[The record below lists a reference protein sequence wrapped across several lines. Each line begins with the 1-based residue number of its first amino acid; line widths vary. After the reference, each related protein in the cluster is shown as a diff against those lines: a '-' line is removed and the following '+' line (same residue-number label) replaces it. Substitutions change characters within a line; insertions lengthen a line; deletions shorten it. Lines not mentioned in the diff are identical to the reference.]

1 MEHKWLRKI
10 TALLLTLALSVQLA
24 SPAFAAVVQEE
35 NGNFS
40 IVDAN
45 GNVIDSKSQKEWEEA
60 YPYGVFAF
68 KETQV
73 NLKEGS
79 ADGQEKGTLTLYRL
93 GGTEGRAE
101 ALVTLIPAAA
111 QIEEGR
117 MTYANAAG
125 TKDYQVTVENP
136 WPCAQYQALG
146 GAGEIIRPGGVI
158 TTVTETTELPEED
171 PVVKDETPVE
181 DVTPAG
187 DDTSDEDATPAG
199 DDTSAE
205 DATPAGDDTSTE
217 DQTPDGDD
225 TSTEDQTPAEDEES
239 AEDVEQLA
247 ASLLL
252 NDSLTTQT
260 LVAPVK
266 DAESYQWQMQI
277 KFHNSYVQ
285 RWSDIDG
292 ADAAEM
298 VMSPELLKAVM
309 GDTYTYDFRCFYEVN
324 GVKYCSESWQ
334 GEAYEPEV
342 EDIPPVMPEDFVDD
356 HTRTDTTIAFDGG
369 EYDCYSF
376 LVVFAD
382 GEWEKEITFEALDD
396 DLHECGEVVNAVVM
410 ESRGAEVYSNA
421 CTASIAIED
430 DEPEIPSAMG
440 FAETEIWADKSAG
453 TVRILL
459 TRESEGLQY
468 VTGVDYE
475 TENGTAVAGADYAA
489 ANGTAL
495 FPSDLDHTY
504 IEIDLVNDGV
514 ALTREDSGLSFTVK
528 LTAAKGGGGSTLL
541 EGQDIVTVHLY
552 NSAEGTGETNL
563 ATALYSPD
571 EEDLTGAVE
580 DTSAIVPAG
589 GSVTASV
596 VKPGENVQ
604 GEYIAD
610 GAGDSGISTYTYTY
624 PGALTFRDAH
634 GGSYWT
640 DNAALASEDVSGF
653 SGAKIPSE
661 SDDLEGYVANAKSKW
676 SGGYRYGSTGWALAT
691 ERGGDM
697 KMTVQD
703 MYDRYSSVTV
713 NTYTRSERSAKG
725 WYGANDWS
733 NALFSTSGE
742 NGFIEIHS
750 NPGAN
755 TWEFHANTLS
765 SSSADQLW
773 FLQHYTGSKPKGDAR
788 CTIQLR
794 NGYMTRRT
802 IKAPIV
808 RIHTADDD
816 YLQANA
822 ASLHEAIKPEISLIA
837 GKGGTTAD
845 GSRLY
850 NNSQVKVTR
859 GDNASAYTF
868 ATQANGE
875 LSSKSLFFGPEDA
888 ASSYPKATANVPT
901 SGSGTLT
908 LMMPGSSAA
917 GKQGYINVVMDREQT
932 LSLEIAPSVPRLS
945 QEDSTTIDPEQIEG
959 TWNNLWEKSARNGG
973 VTYTYREVNW
983 DFSDGKDGFSDEKT
997 GTLAKDVFSGN
1008 SSLYQIGTKLKNVR
1022 SINFH
1027 LDADDVILVNGIA
1040 YAGNKDIPIPAN
1052 QYLNNNITFYYYDAD
1067 YVTSENTMLATISR
1081 IERYIDLNDDGV
1093 VNGTINPATGEFV
1106 PADNEYAWSE
1116 STNTGTYYVLP
1127 SLTDSDYSISEL
1139 APRLGADGKYHQI
1152 VLKVYYTM
1160 LPRSLVVPAGA
1171 SSTDTAEVIPAFV
1184 TAVTSAAYRSSMSD
1198 EQLGYRYINHRNTGS
1213 GKLMYEA
1220 KASAISTVDIPL
1232 GGDFNPAAITDETI
1246 TWNPDWKG
1254 NPYPGTA
1261 FTDPQ
1266 PVYLDGTALGDHYAV
1281 GQVASDGRLTGDG
1294 KEKVANYLSSMQE
1307 NDTFTLCVRETPKSV
1322 TYGLRSAPE
1331 QYLAGVES
1339 SRLAE
1344 ASTYPS
1350 SVGVRNLSDPNS
1362 DHKDASF
1369 DSSSANSPMSE
1380 YNMGGEINL
1389 PELELGIT
1397 DFVSIS
1403 TNGLEMAISVGVNIF
1418 NVGMENDFAHQEDHS
1433 FGPAETNAFKD
1444 ANEDAIDGF
1453 KNAWN
1458 SLFGE
1463 RNNNTGHHVGGYY
1476 DAMSEALD
1484 KLWAAGDS
1492 DSGGGDDFNG
1502 KIVSKGFEVGL
1513 AMNLTLLLKWDP
1525 IENRFFFNQLMVVFA
1540 AELEFSYTVYL
1551 TPCPIFYCCVTVGF
1565 GIEIATGLE
1574 ASRIKVMGQ
1583 NVNLTDKVSGFD
1595 SAWAYYEDQEHM
1607 GYDEL
1612 DEPEENDF
1620 LVGKPGDSFTFT
1632 TKEKAVDVHFSG
1644 TLYVEAVGDQPEG
1657 FSPGTIRSAG
1667 DEAVTVKLAK
1677 KVDGKDNSKAY
1688 TLKFTVVND
1697 DKTRSYNTANGEYKP
1712 LGTGY
1717 AIVDRIVEID
1727 RQTSDVYF
1735 AGISFSPEASLEI
1748 AVGMGIE
1755 MLKIELFINIS
1766 VGCSFAVLAHDSAD
1780 YAGEDAENNKFV
1792 FNEFSMAAGVG
1803 FRVVALLFSFEF
1815 NAIQF
1820 SITYDR
1826 ETKYDEDT
1834 NKKNGWNFMWYAANR
1849 QIKSYD
1855 LRGGGDDDILK
1866 VNIILPGE
1874 LYRDEAIFTPEDNMD
1889 SGITPF
1895 AFNPSD
1901 NTVPFQYSGYGSTG
1915 DAFTLGSDLVSG
1927 GTYELV
1933 TAGGANYIVYAITDP
1948 DEGSINQS
1956 RVVLSKVQETAIPDE
1971 DGQPTSKTA
1980 FGLAHPTGSDA
1991 ATPYLVLD
1999 TDTNG
2004 DLDFDAWVDDNDA
2017 IHVAWV
2023 GYTDKAMD
2031 AYEEA
2036 LGNGDAIDAMDAA
2049 GRNTEVKTVTV
2060 DVSENG
2066 SGKGSVKVVSD
2077 NADGHGMYYMPS
2089 GAGDMVFY
2097 AEACYYTDEELN
2109 DLLDAYKAYY
2119 GTTDYQKDSGSDL
2132 YYGEDDPTANYQ
2144 MTMKRMRTQVY
2155 GKSVYPT
2162 FAVLDQA
2169 TGSYTVS
2176 RVTAQDWIDNGVQI
2190 ENASLAQV
2198 DSDYY
2203 AAYTTAQS
2211 ALTANGEDEQT
2222 IKKLCLQKLTI
2233 GTEGENAGKAVPG
2246 SAIALRMLVDN
2257 AKDNSDDGV
2266 YASGSCSEA
2275 YRDPYFSNIRFLNGK
2290 LGALVGEE
2298 ENFDE
2303 QIQRQSYSLRAA
2315 AETFLIFEMNG
2326 NTYVVPNAS
2335 LEGIT
2340 DENTRS
2346 GSIIP
2351 FFTRETA
2358 EELSDK
2364 GSESAF
2370 VEGAPVV
2377 TNVTFGADGNG
2388 NITAVYT
2395 RGENGAPGNAVYLTK
2410 YDPQSLTWGLGTRL
2424 AMRNMDVIEDAE
2436 AYGWGADETAAVWY
2450 DTNGD
2455 GTLNTDDKP
2464 SSFTFNRLRVGLAG
2478 ADKLLVIAEGT
2489 LMALEAVQQMRA
2501 AYDSSGGLTGL
2512 TPVTDEEGEPVY
2524 SFQPRQTNGAYDT
2537 TNGVYALS
2545 FGMGSQ
2551 GIGSAAL
2558 YLSNYDLT
2566 PGSTM
2571 NASVSF
2577 VNSGDVAIRAS
2588 TKQPA
2593 TITMFAGDESVAE
2606 WQITENVRAGQKVE
2620 TESAFVTM
2628 PAGLKTGDKIYFV
2641 VNEDGSYIE
2650 EGNAFSQT
2658 TKTAD
2663 GDPDTAA
2670 CITVADRVEL
2680 GYEDFDITMVGADE
2694 NTVTLAADIHVG
2706 NRGSATSDMTYL
2718 RFQYEK
2724 VNSDGVTE
2732 LYPVD
2737 LTGHKLS
2744 VSDESPISRFSRD
2757 ERTLKNGYLL
2767 LRTMQ
2772 DGVEMTDATKAGQ
2785 IRSMYG
2791 RTVTGTF
2798 TVPKDWYDTNYG
2810 TGSLNLRVTIESYNV
2825 SDDEN
2830 IEYNAANNV
2839 KLHSVEPETLFT
2851 TVSSVNMQ
2859 VGSTLRLPLTMQT
2872 STKTS
2877 PTVTVT
2883 ELTDDGTR
2891 NLSVLYYDVNQGAVV
2906 VMPAQA
2912 GEGKIRVADTAT
2924 NSFHDICYK
2933 VEGEGVALNI
2943 YDDNGIF
2950 TWYNASGNAGDAG
2963 HNAWDF
2969 VKALVWSEDLQTP
2982 PLRSDLAVAYEGDS
2996 FSFQTLAD
3004 SINLYFMGTNTVTPV
3019 EIEVSSNLSGFGTKT
3034 YSSANGETP
3043 VTISFGNSESVAHT
3057 VTIKAK
3063 SGEVRF
3069 DRLEETFS
3077 ESLNIQTDPTAPGVY
3092 WSRTLPKAASIRQGE
3107 KTVNLTAYFADLG
3120 GLVSVTMNGSD
3131 VSGQLEKDGDELWSL
3146 PMTIKENGSCRFV
3159 VTDTAGNTTTRD
3171 LSVDWFS
3178 ATEPV
3183 NPDPGAPEITAQL
3196 TKEDGTPIPATVP
3209 GDMQVMLKVTDGSGN
3224 AVEATISQ
3232 YQYNDP
3238 ESPTSQYFA
3247 PCEDMEPNEDTLYPV
3262 LRGVYRAAVKG
3273 KGGVT
3278 SYRFVNLD
3286 ERDSNAPVASLSKNA
3301 DGTALIY
3308 AVEKFASDSDEMTQ
3322 ITSIRLNDL
3331 ELLKTDESGYRF
3343 SGSYVLTHG
3352 GSYVLTATD
3361 EAGNK
3366 GVSGEVEVD
3375 PFPIVLPES
3384 AISITKVTETSS
3396 TDEKGKTVYTSNSDG
3411 KVTID
3416 LSQITGGVYD
3426 SEASKAAG
3434 KAAGSY
3440 EFALLPVTG
3449 KDTPVPDEDTQWK
3462 KANPLTGLDV
3472 GDYVL
3477 YVRDANAPAVIT
3489 GPIALT
3495 MEFLRV
3501 IIHDVATTYAP
3512 NGSITVTATGGTG
3525 ALEYAIYS
3533 LDLQASGKLTI
3544 NDQGTPNDDSDDTVD
3559 TVQSD
3564 GTTVSRAMWQETNTL
3579 TKLPSG
3585 KYIVKVRDSNDHANC
3600 AEREVRVHVRSS
3612 GGAVNSVTVPEQPEH
3627 GTISV
3632 SPSSASEGKTV
3643 TITITPDEGY
3653 GVQSVTV
3660 TGKNGKNISV
3670 TAIGSGKYS
3679 FTMPGTA
3686 VTIKAELVPLRDIV
3700 TFTDVPANAYY
3711 ADAVSWAV
3719 LNGVTKGTSET
3730 TFSPYASCTRAQ
3742 AVTFLWRAAGS
3753 PAPKSSAMPFTDV
3766 DADAY
3771 YHDAVLWAVE
3781 QDITNG
3787 TSDTTFSPNATCT
3800 RAQIVTFLW
3809 RSQASPAAGAVNPF
3823 ADVADNAYYAEAVK
3837 WAVLKGVTSGTT
3849 ATTFSPNDNCT
3860 RAQIVTFL
3868 YRCLG

>member
-1 MEHKWLRKI
+1 MEHKWLRKL
-10 TALLLTLALSVQLA
+10 TALFLVLTLSVQLA

-125 TKDYQVTVENP
+125 TKDYQVTVEDP
-136 WPCAQYQALG
+136 WPIARYQALG
-146 GAGEIIRPGGVI
+146 GAGEIIRAGGAI
-158 TTVTETTELPEED
+158 TTVTETAELPE
-171 PVVKDETPVE
+171 DEGQSE
-181 DVTPAG
+181 
-187 DDTSDEDATPAG
+187 S
-199 DDTSAE
+199 SA
-205 DATPAGDDTSTE
+205 
-217 DQTPDGDD
+217 
-225 TSTEDQTPAEDEES
+225 
-239 AEDVEQLA
+239 QLA
-247 ASLLL
+247 
-252 NDSLTTQT
+252 TQT

-266 DAESYQWQMQI
+266 NADSYQWQMQI

-334 GEAYEPEV
+334 GEAYEPEA

-356 HTRTDTTIAFDGG
+356 HTRTDTTIAFDGD
-369 EYDCYSF
+369 EYDSYPF

-382 GEWEKEITFEALDD
+382 GEWEKEITFEALND

-453 TVRILL
+453 AVRILL

-541 EGQDIVTVHLY
+541 EGQDTITVHLY
-552 NSAEGTGETNL
+552 NSCEGTDVNL

-697 KMTVQD
+697 KMTVQN

-725 WYGANDWS
+725 WYGADDWS

-750 NPGAN
+750 HPGAN

-822 ASLHEAIKPEISLIA
+822 ASLHESIKPEISLVA

-845 GSRLY
+845 GTKLY
-850 NNSQVKVTR
+850 NNSQVTVTR
-859 GDNASAYTF
+859 GNNASSYTF

-1008 SSLYQIGTKLKNVR
+1008 SSLYQTGTKLKNVR

-1040 YAGNKDIPIPAN
+1040 YAGNEDIPIPAN

-1093 VNGTINPATGEFV
+1093 VNGTINPVTGEFV
-1106 PADNEYAWSE
+1106 PADGE
-1116 STNTGTYYVLP
+1116 SVYDAGTNTGTYYVLP
-1127 SLTDSDYSISEL
+1127 SLTESDYSISEL

-1152 VLKVYYTM
+1152 VLKVYYSM

-1171 SSTDTAEVIPAFV
+1171 SSSDTAEIIPAVV
-1184 TAVTSAAYRSSMSD
+1184 TAVTSASARSSMSD

-1232 GGDFNPAAITDETI
+1232 GGDYNPATVTGESI
-1246 TWNPDWKG
+1246 TWEPQWKG
-1254 NPYPGTA
+1254 NPYPGTE

-1281 GQVASDGRLTGDG
+1281 GQVASDGRLTGEG

-1403 TNGLEMAISVGVNIF
+1403 TNGLEMAISVGANIF

-1444 ANEDAIDGF
+1444 ANEDAIDGV
-1453 KNAWN
+1453 KQAWN

-1513 AMNLTLLLKWDP
+1513 AINLTLLLKWDP
-1525 IENRFFFNQLMVVFA
+1525 IENRFFFNQLMLTLA
-1540 AELEFSYTVYL
+1540 ASLEFSYTVYL

-1632 TKEKAVDVHFSG
+1632 TKEKAVDVYFSG

-1820 SITYDR
+1820 TITYDR

-1849 QIKSYD
+1849 QIQSYG
-1855 LRGGGDDDILK
+1855 LRGDDNILK

-1874 LYRDEAIFTPEDNMD
+1874 LPRDEAIFTPEENMD
-1889 SGITPF
+1889 SGISTF

-1901 NTVPFQYSGYGSTG
+1901 TSVPFQYSGYGSTG

-1927 GTYELV
+1927 STYELV
-1933 TAGGANYIVYAITDP
+1933 TAGDSNYIVYTVTDP
-1948 DEGSINQS
+1948 DQDSINQS

-2023 GYTDKAMD
+2023 SYTEDALD
-2031 AYEEA
+2031 AYGTA
-2036 LGNGDAIDAMDAA
+2036 LTDGDAIDAMEAA

-2060 DVSENG
+2060 DVADG
-2066 SGKGSVKVVSD
+2066 SKGSVKVVSD

-2097 AEACYYTDEELN
+2097 AEACYYAEDELT
-2109 DLLDAYKAYY
+2109 DLLDDYKDYY
-2119 GTTDYQKDSGSDL
+2119 GETNYDKTSSDL
-2132 YYGEDDPTANYQ
+2132 YYGEDDPSANYQ
-2144 MTMKRMRTQVY
+2144 MTMKRMRAQVY
-2155 GKSVYPT
+2155 GKSFYPT
-2162 FAVLDQA
+2162 FAVLNQA

-2176 RVTAQDWIDNGVQI
+2176 KVTAQDWIENGVQI

-2222 IKKLCLQKLTI
+2222 IKKLYLQKLTV
-2233 GTEGENAGKAVPG
+2233 GTEGEDAGKAVPG
-2246 SAIALRMLVDN
+2246 SAVALRKLVDY
-2257 AKDNSDDGV
+2257 AKDNSVDGV
-2266 YASGSCSEA
+2266 YAAASRSEE
-2275 YRDPYFSNIRFLNGK
+2275 YRDPYFSNVQFLNGK
-2290 LGALVGEE
+2290 LGGLIGEE
-2298 ENFDE
+2298 EDFDE
-2303 QIQRQSYSLRAA
+2303 QIQMQSYSRRSA

-2326 NTYVVPNAS
+2326 NTYVVPQES
-2335 LEGIT
+2335 LAGIT
-2340 DENTRS
+2340 GEGKS

-2358 EELSDK
+2358 EELNADEDATATVK
-2364 GSESAF
+2364 GS
-2370 VEGAPVV
+2370 PVV
-2377 TNVTFGADGNG
+2377 TNVTFGTDGSG

-2410 YDPQSLTWGLGTRL
+2410 YDPQSQTWGLGTRL
-2424 AMRNMDVIEDAE
+2424 AMRDMDTIEEAE
-2436 AYGWGADETAAVWY
+2436 ANSWSASETAAAWY
-2450 DTNGD
+2450 DTNDD
-2455 GTLNTDDKP
+2455 GKADTKDAP

-2478 ADKLLVIAEGT
+2478 EDKLLIVAEGT
-2489 LMALEAVQQMRA
+2489 LMALEAMEQQRGT
-2501 AYDSSGGLTGL
+2501 YDSRGNLTGL
-2512 TPVTDEEGEPVY
+2512 APVTDEDGNPVY
-2524 SFQPRQTNGAYDT
+2524 TFQPKQTNGAYET

-2545 FGMGSQ
+2545 FGMGNQ

-2588 TKQPA
+2588 EKNPA
-2593 TITMFAGDESVAE
+2593 TITMYAGDESVAE
-2606 WQITENVRAGQKVE
+2606 WLITENVRAGQAVN
-2620 TESAFVTM
+2620 TESAFIKLPV
-2628 PAGLKTGDKIYFV
+2628 GLETGDKIYFT
-2641 VNEDGSYIE
+2641 VNEDTSYVGE
-2650 EGNAFSQT
+2650 VNAFSQT

-2663 GDPDTAA
+2663 GAADTAA
-2670 CITVADRVEL
+2670 CITVANRVEL
-2680 GYEDFDITMVGADE
+2680 GYEDFDVTMVGADE

-2724 VNSDGVTE
+2724 VNSQGETE

-2744 VSDESPISRFSRD
+2744 VSDESPISRFSLD
-2757 ERTLKNGYLL
+2757 ERTLANGYLL

-2772 DGVEMTDATKAGQ
+2772 DGVEVADATKAGQ
-2785 IRSMYG
+2785 IQSMYG

-2798 TVPKDWYDTNYG
+2798 TVPKSCYDTNYS
-2810 TGSLNLRVTIESYNV
+2810 TGSLNLRVTIESYNEGG
-2825 SDDEN
+2825 DEN
-2830 IEYNAANNV
+2830 AEFNTANNV
-2839 KLHSVEPETLFT
+2839 KLHSVEPETLFA
-2851 TVSSVNMQ
+2851 TVNSINMQ

-2872 STKTS
+2872 STKTA
-2877 PTVTVT
+2877 PTVTIT
-2883 ELTDDGTR
+2883 EITDDGSR
-2891 NLSVLYYDVNQGAVV
+2891 NLSVLYYDVNQGAIV

-2950 TWYNASGNAGDAG
+2950 TWYNASGNAGEAG

-2969 VKALVWSEDLQTP
+2969 KKALVWSADLQTS
-2982 PLRSDLAVAYEGDS
+2982 PLRSDLAIGYEGDS

-3004 SINLYFMGTNTVTPV
+3004 SINLYFMGTDTKTPA
-3019 EIEVSSNLSGFGTKT
+3019 EIEVTSNLAGFGTKT
-3034 YSSANGETP
+3034 YTSANGTVP
-3043 VTISFGNSESVAHT
+3043 VAIDFGNSESVAHT

-3069 DRLEETFS
+3069 DRMEETFS

-3092 WSRTLPKAASIRQGE
+3092 WSRTLPKASSIKQGE
-3107 KTVNLTAYFADLG
+3107 TVNLIAYFADLG
-3120 GLVSVTMNGSD
+3120 GLVSVTMNGAD
-3131 VSGQLEKDGDELWSL
+3131 VSGQIVKDGKELWSL
-3146 PMTIKENGSCRFV
+3146 PLTITENGSYRFV

-3178 ATEPV
+3178 ATLTQST
-3183 NPDPGAPEITAQL
+3183 DPGAPEITAQL

-3209 GDMQVMLKVTDGSGN
+3209 GDMQVMLKVTDSSGN
-3224 AVEATISQ
+3224 AAEATISQ

-3273 KGGVT
+3273 EGGVT

-3343 SGSYVLTHG
+3343 SGSCVLTHG

-3396 TDEKGKTVYTSNSDG
+3396 TDEKGQTVYTSNSDG

-3434 KAAGSY
+3434 KAAGRY
-3440 EFALLPVTG
+3440 EFALLPVTENSI
-3449 KDTPVPDEDTQWK
+3449 PAPDGNTEWK
-3462 KANPLTGLDV
+3462 RTNTFAGLDA
-3472 GDYVL
+3472 GEYAL
-3477 YVRDANAPAVIT
+3477 YVRDVNEPTVIT
-3489 GPIALT
+3489 GPIAIT
-3495 MEFLRV
+3495 VEFLRV
-3501 IIHDVATTYAP
+3501 IIHDVTVASAP

-3525 ALEYAIYS
+3525 KLEYAIYS

-3564 GTTVSRAMWQETNTL
+3564 GTTVSRALWQEANNL
-3579 TKLPSG
+3579 TELPSG
-3585 KYIVKVRDSNDHANC
+3585 KYIVKVRDSSNHANC
-3600 AEREVRVHVRSS
+3600 AEQEARVHMRSS
-3612 GGAVNSVTVPEQPEH
+3612 GGSGSSMIAPEQPEH

-3643 TITITPDEGY
+3643 TITVTPDEGY
-3653 GVQSVTV
+3653 GVESVTV
-3660 TGKNGKNISV
+3660 TGKNGKNIPV
-3670 TAIGSGKYS
+3670 TALGNNKYS

-3686 VTIKAELVPLRDIV
+3686 VAIEAELAPLSGVI

-3730 TFSPYASCTRAQ
+3730 TFSPNASCTRAQ

-3753 PAPKSSAMPFTDV
+3753 PAPEFSTMPFTDV
-3766 DADAY
+3766 AADAY

-3781 QDITNG
+3781 QGVTKG

-3823 ADVADNAYYAEAVK
+3823 TDVAGNAYYAEAVK
-3837 WAVLKGVTSGTT
+3837 WAVMEGVTSGTT

-3868 YRCLG
+3868 WNRFGE

>member
-1 MEHKWLRKI
+1 M
-10 TALLLTLALSVQLA
+10 
-24 SPAFAAVVQEE
+24 
-35 NGNFS
+35 
-40 IVDAN
+40 
-45 GNVIDSKSQKEWEEA
+45 
-60 YPYGVFAF
+60 
-68 KETQV
+68 
-73 NLKEGS
+73 
-79 ADGQEKGTLTLYRL
+79 
-93 GGTEGRAE
+93 
-101 ALVTLIPAAA
+101 
-111 QIEEGR
+111 
-117 MTYANAAG
+117 
-125 TKDYQVTVENP
+125 
-136 WPCAQYQALG
+136 
-146 GAGEIIRPGGVI
+146 
-158 TTVTETTELPEED
+158 
-171 PVVKDETPVE
+171 
-181 DVTPAG
+181 
-187 DDTSDEDATPAG
+187 
-199 DDTSAE
+199 
-205 DATPAGDDTSTE
+205 
-217 DQTPDGDD
+217 
-225 TSTEDQTPAEDEES
+225 
-239 AEDVEQLA
+239 
-247 ASLLL
+247 
-252 NDSLTTQT
+252 
-260 LVAPVK
+260 
-266 DAESYQWQMQI
+266 
-277 KFHNSYVQ
+277 
-285 RWSDIDG
+285 
-292 ADAAEM
+292 
-298 VMSPELLKAVM
+298 
-309 GDTYTYDFRCFYEVN
+309 
-324 GVKYCSESWQ
+324 
-334 GEAYEPEV
+334 
-342 EDIPPVMPEDFVDD
+342 
-356 HTRTDTTIAFDGG
+356 
-369 EYDCYSF
+369 
-376 LVVFAD
+376 
-382 GEWEKEITFEALDD
+382 
-396 DLHECGEVVNAVVM
+396 
-410 ESRGAEVYSNA
+410 
-421 CTASIAIED
+421 
-430 DEPEIPSAMG
+430 
-440 FAETEIWADKSAG
+440 
-453 TVRILL
+453 
-459 TRESEGLQY
+459 
-468 VTGVDYE
+468 
-475 TENGTAVAGADYAA
+475 
-489 ANGTAL
+489 
-495 FPSDLDHTY
+495 
-504 IEIDLVNDGV
+504 
-514 ALTREDSGLSFTVK
+514 
-528 LTAAKGGGGSTLL
+528 
-541 EGQDIVTVHLY
+541 
-552 NSAEGTGETNL
+552 
-563 ATALYSPD
+563 
-571 EEDLTGAVE
+571 
-580 DTSAIVPAG
+580 
-589 GSVTASV
+589 
-596 VKPGENVQ
+596 
-604 GEYIAD
+604 
-610 GAGDSGISTYTYTY
+610 
-624 PGALTFRDAH
+624 
-634 GGSYWT
+634 
-640 DNAALASEDVSGF
+640 
-653 SGAKIPSE
+653 
-661 SDDLEGYVANAKSKW
+661 
-676 SGGYRYGSTGWALAT
+676 
-691 ERGGDM
+691 
-697 KMTVQD
+697 
-703 MYDRYSSVTV
+703 
-713 NTYTRSERSAKG
+713 
-725 WYGANDWS
+725 
-733 NALFSTSGE
+733 
-742 NGFIEIHS
+742 
-750 NPGAN
+750 
-755 TWEFHANTLS
+755 
-765 SSSADQLW
+765 
-773 FLQHYTGSKPKGDAR
+773 
-788 CTIQLR
+788 
-794 NGYMTRRT
+794 
-802 IKAPIV
+802 
-808 RIHTADDD
+808 
-816 YLQANA
+816 
-822 ASLHEAIKPEISLIA
+822 
-837 GKGGTTAD
+837 
-845 GSRLY
+845 
-850 NNSQVKVTR
+850 
-859 GDNASAYTF
+859 
-868 ATQANGE
+868 
-875 LSSKSLFFGPEDA
+875 
-888 ASSYPKATANVPT
+888 
-901 SGSGTLT
+901 
-908 LMMPGSSAA
+908 
-917 GKQGYINVVMDREQT
+917 
-932 LSLEIAPSVPRLS
+932 
-945 QEDSTTIDPEQIEG
+945 
-959 TWNNLWEKSARNGG
+959 
-973 VTYTYREVNW
+973 
-983 DFSDGKDGFSDEKT
+983 
-997 GTLAKDVFSGN
+997 
-1008 SSLYQIGTKLKNVR
+1008 
-1022 SINFH
+1022 
-1027 LDADDVILVNGIA
+1027 ILVNGIA
-1040 YAGNKDIPIPAN
+1040 YAGNEDIPIPAN

-1093 VNGTINPATGEFV
+1093 VNGTINPVTGEFV
-1106 PADNEYAWSE
+1106 PADGE
-1116 STNTGTYYVLP
+1116 SVYDAGTNTGTYYVLP
-1127 SLTDSDYSISEL
+1127 SLTDSAYSISQL

-1152 VLKVYYTM
+1152 VLKVYYSM

-1171 SSTDTAEVIPAFV
+1171 SSSDTAEMIPAVV
-1184 TAVTSAAYRSSMSD
+1184 TAVTSASARSSMSD
-1198 EQLGYRYINHRNTGS
+1198 EQLGYRYIDHGDTGS
-1213 GKLMYEA
+1213 GKPMYEA

-1232 GGDFNPAAITDETI
+1232 GGDYNPATVTGESI
-1246 TWNPDWKG
+1246 TWEPQWKG
-1254 NPYPGTA
+1254 NPYPGTE

-1266 PVYLDGTALGDHYAV
+1266 PIYLNGTVLGDRYAV
-1281 GQVASDGRLTGDG
+1281 GEVDASGALTAGG
-1294 KEKVANYLSSMQE
+1294 KTKVAGYLSSMQE
-1307 NDTFTLCVRETPKSV
+1307 NDTFTLCVRETPKSSGGT
-1322 TYGLRSAPE
+1322 TYGLRSEPV

-1339 SRLAE
+1339 SRLAST
-1344 ASTYPS
+1344 ATYPS
-1350 SVGVRNLSDPNS
+1350 SISARNLTDP
-1362 DHKDASF
+1362 DPGKEAGF
-1369 DSSSANSPMSE
+1369 DSSNAHSPMSE
-1380 YNMGGEINL
+1380 YDMTGDINL

-1397 DFVSIS
+1397 DFVSVS
-1403 TNGLEMAISVGVNIF
+1403 TNGQELAISVGANIF
-1418 NVGMENDFAHQEDHS
+1418 GVGMESDFENQQDKS
-1433 FGPAETNAFKD
+1433 FGDAETNALSD
-1444 ANEDAIDGF
+1444 ANGEAIETI
-1453 KNAWN
+1453 KQAYN
-1458 SLFGE
+1458 SLFGK
-1463 RNNNTGHHVGGYY
+1463 RDPNTGRSEGYRN
-1476 DAMSEALD
+1476 AMEDYADKLD
-1484 KLWAAGDS
+1484 KAMG
-1492 DSGGGDDFNG
+1492 
-1502 KIVSKGFEVGL
+1502 SKGNGSITSKGVEAGL
-1513 AMNLTLLLKWDP
+1513 AVNITLLLKWDP

-1551 TPCPIFYCCVTVGF
+1551 TPCPIFYCSVSIGF
-1565 GIEIATGLE
+1565 GLEVAAGLE
-1574 ASRIKVMGQ
+1574 ASRVKVMAAAS
-1583 NVNLTDKVSGFD
+1583 NLTDFDVSGD
-1595 SAWAYYEDQEHM
+1595 GWTYYTGQEHM

-1612 DEPEENDF
+1612 DEPEEGDF
-1620 LVGKPGDSFTFT
+1620 LAGSPGSSFTYS
-1632 TKEKAVDVHFSG
+1632 TKEKAIDIYFSG
-1644 TLYVEAVGDQPEG
+1644 TLYVEVVGDQPDG
-1657 FSPGTIRSAG
+1657 FTPGTIRSAG
-1667 DEAVTVKLAK
+1667 DEAVTIKLAK
-1677 KVDGKDNSKAY
+1677 KVDGKDNSKNY

-1697 DKTRSYNTANGEYKP
+1697 DKTRNYDGENGYTQLHP
-1712 LGTGY
+1712 GC
-1717 AIVDRIVEID
+1717 AIVDRIVAID

-1735 AGISFSPEASLEI
+1735 SGISISPEASLEV

-1755 MLKIELFINIS
+1755 IVKVELFINVS

-1780 YAGEDAENNKFV
+1780 YDGEGAENHNFV

-1803 FRVVALLFSFEF
+1803 FRVAALLFSFEF

-1820 SITYDR
+1820 TITYDR

-1834 NKKNGWNFMWYAANR
+1834 NKKTGWNFMWYAANQ
-1849 QIKSYD
+1849 QIQSYG
-1855 LRGGGDDDILK
+1855 LRGDDNILK

-1874 LYRDEAIFTPEDNMD
+1874 LMRDEAVFTPEDNLD
-1889 SGITPF
+1889 TGITPF

-1915 DAFTLGSDLVSG
+1915 DAFTLGSGLASG
-1927 GTYELV
+1927 STYELV
-1933 TAGGANYIVYAITDP
+1933 TAGGANYIVYTVTDP
-1948 DEGSINQS
+1948 NQDSINQS
-1956 RVVLSKVQETAIPDE
+1956 QLVLSKVQETAIPDE
-1971 DGQPTSKTA
+1971 DSQPTSDTA
-1980 FGLAHPTGSDA
+1980 YGLVHPTDSNAD
-1991 ATPYLVLD
+1991 TPYLVLD
-1999 TDTNG
+1999 NDANG
-2004 DLDFDAWVDDNDA
+2004 DLDFDAWVDDSDV

-2023 GYTDKAMD
+2023 SYTDKALD
-2031 AYEEA
+2031 AYEDA
-2036 LGNGDAIDAMDAA
+2036 LNDTGDAIDAMDAA

-2060 DVSENG
+2060 DVANG
-2066 SGKGSVKVVSD
+2066 TTGTVKSVSD
-2077 NADGHGMYYMPS
+2077 NTQGHGMYYMPS
-2089 GAGDMVFY
+2089 GAGEMVFY
-2097 AEACYYTDEELN
+2097 AEACYYTDTELAA
-2109 DLLDAYKAYY
+2109 LLDSYKDYY
-2119 GTTDYQKDSGSDL
+2119 GETNYDKTSSGL
-2132 YYGEDDPTANYQ
+2132 YYGEGDPSANYQ
-2144 MTMKRMRTQVY
+2144 MTMKRMRAQAY
-2155 GKSVYPT
+2155 GKSFYPT
-2162 FAVLDQA
+2162 FAVLDRA

-2176 RVTAQDWIDNGVQI
+2176 KVTAQDWIENGVQI

-2222 IKKLCLQKLTI
+2222 IKKLYLQKLTLDD
-2233 GTEGENAGKAVPG
+2233 AGKAVPG
-2246 SAIALRMLVDN
+2246 SAIALRKLVDN

-2290 LGALVGEE
+2290 LGGLNGED
-2298 ENFDE
+2298 ENFNE
-2303 QIQRQSYSLRAA
+2303 QIAMQAYSLRVA

-2326 NTYVVPNAS
+2326 NTYVVPQES
-2335 LEGIT
+2335 LAGIT
-2340 DENTRS
+2340 GEGKS

-2351 FFTRETA
+2351 FFTRETVNQ
-2358 EELSDK
+2358 LGGSDASTVK
-2364 GSESAF
+2364 GAL
-2370 VEGAPVV
+2370 AV
-2377 TNVTFGADGNG
+2377 TNVTFGTDGSG

-2410 YDPQSLTWGLGTRL
+2410 YDPQSQTWGLGTRL
-2424 AMRNMDVIEDAE
+2424 AMRDMDTIEEAE
-2436 AYGWGADETAAVWY
+2436 ANSWSASETAAAWY
-2450 DTNGD
+2450 DTNDD
-2455 GTLNTDDKP
+2455 GKADTKDAP

-2478 ADKLLVIAEGT
+2478 EDQLLIVAEGT

-2577 VNSGDVAIRAS
+2577 VNSGDVAIRAGKS
-2588 TKQPA
+2588 QPA
-2593 TITMFAGDESVAE
+2593 SITLYAGEEKLAE
-2606 WQITENVRAGQKVE
+2606 WQITENVRAGQEVY
-2620 TESAFVTM
+2620 TASTFVTL
-2628 PAGLKTGDKIYFV
+2628 PAGLKAGDKLYFT
-2641 VNEDGSYIE
+2641 VNEDTSYTGSD
-2650 EGNAFSQT
+2650 AFSQN

-2663 GDPDTAA
+2663 GAADTAA

-2724 VNSDGVTE
+2724 VNSQGETE

-2810 TGSLNLRVTIESYNV
+2810 TGSLNLRVTIESYNA

-2872 STKTS
+2872 STKTA

-2969 VKALVWSEDLQTP
+2969 VKALVWSENLQTP
-2982 PLRSDLAVAYEGDS
+2982 PLRSDLAVACEGDS

-3107 KTVNLTAYFADLG
+3107 TVNLTAYFADLG

-3146 PMTIKENGSCRFV
+3146 PMTITENGSCRFV

-3178 ATEPV
+3178 ATLTEST
-3183 NPDPGAPEITAQL
+3183 DPGAPEITAQL

-3209 GDMQVMLKVTDGSGN
+3209 GDMQVMLKVADGSGN

-3238 ESPTSQYFA
+3238 KSPTSQYFV
-3247 PCEDMEPNEDTLYPV
+3247 PCEDMEPNEDTLYPI

-3273 KGGVT
+3273 EGGVT

-3396 TDEKGKTVYTSNSDG
+3396 TDEKGQTVYTSNSDG

-3440 EFALLPVTG
+3440 EFALLSVTG

-3462 KANPLTGLDV
+3462 KADQLTGLDV

-3477 YVRDANAPAVIT
+3477 YVRDANEPTVIT
-3489 GPIALT
+3489 VPIPIT
-3495 MEFLRV
+3495 VEFLRV

-3512 NGSITVTATGGTG
+3512 NGSITVTATGGIG
-3525 ALEYAIYS
+3525 ALEYAIYNLNLES
-3533 LDLQASGKLTI
+3533 SGKLTI
-3544 NDQGTPNDDSDDTVD
+3544 NNQGTPNDDSDDTVD

-3564 GTTVSRAMWQETNTL
+3564 GTIVSRAMWQETNTL
-3579 TKLPSG
+3579 TELPYG
-3585 KYIVKVRDSNDHANC
+3585 KYIVQVRDSNNHVNC
-3600 AEREVRVHVRSS
+3600 AEREVHVNVWPS
-3612 GGAVNSVTVPEQPEH
+3612 GSAVNSVTVPEQPEH

-3653 GVQSVTV
+3653 GVRSVTV

-3670 TAIGSGKYS
+3670 TALDNGKYS
-3679 FTMPGTA
+3679 FIMPGTA
-3686 VTIKAELVPLRDIV
+3686 VTIEAELVPLRDII

-3711 ADAVSWAV
+3711 ADAVNWAV

-3730 TFSPYASCTRAQ
+3730 TFSPDASCTRAQ

-3753 PAPKSSAMPFTDV
+3753 LAPKSSAMPFTDV

-3809 RSQASPAAGAVNPF
+3809 RSQESPAAGAVNPF

-3837 WAVLKGVTSGTT
+3837 WAVLEGVTSGTT
-3849 ATTFSPNDNCT
+3849 ATTFSPNDSCT

>member
-101 ALVTLIPAAA
+101 ALVVLVPAAA
-111 QIEEGR
+111 QIEEDR
-117 MTYANAAG
+117 MSYANAAG
-125 TKDYQVTVENP
+125 TQDYKVTVEDP

-146 GAGEIIRPGGVI
+146 GTGEIIRAGGAI
-158 TTVTETTELPEED
+158 TTVTDPADPSEESPAEEISTEEESRAEED
-171 PVVKDETPVE
+171 VLDEE
-181 DVTPAG
+181 ETPAG
-187 DDTSDEDATPAG
+187 DAQPE
-199 DDTSAE
+199 
-205 DATPAGDDTSTE
+205 
-217 DQTPDGDD
+217 
-225 TSTEDQTPAEDEES
+225 
-239 AEDVEQLA
+239 A
-247 ASLLL
+247 A
-252 NDSLTTQT
+252 LTTRT

-277 KFHNSYVQ
+277 KLYNSYVQ
-285 RWSDIDG
+285 RWSDIK
-292 ADAAEM
+292 DATDAEM
-298 VMSPELLKAVM
+298 VVSPELLKAVM
-309 GDTYTYDFRCFYEVN
+309 GEGYTYDFRCFYEAD

-334 GEAYEPEV
+334 GEAYEPEA
-342 EDIPPVMPEDFVDD
+342 EDIPPVMPQDFVDD

-453 TVRILL
+453 TVRIPLM
-459 TRESEGLQY
+459 RESEGLQY

-475 TENGTAVAGADYAA
+475 TENGTAVAGTDYAA
-489 ANGTAL
+489 ISSGTAL
-495 FPSDLDHTY
+495 FPSDLDFTY
-504 IEIDLVNDGV
+504 IEIDLVNDGI
-514 ALTREDSGLSFTVK
+514 LLEQKDSELFFTVK
-528 LTAAKGGGGSTLL
+528 LTAAKGGGESTLL
-541 EGQDIVTVHLY
+541 EGKDTITVHLY
-552 NSAEGTGETNL
+552 NSCEGTDVNL
-563 ATALYSPD
+563 TTALYSPD

-589 GSVTASV
+589 GSVAAAAVT
-596 VKPGENVQ
+596 PGENAQ

-610 GAGDSGISTYTYTY
+610 GAADSGISTYSYTY
-624 PGALTFRDAH
+624 PGALTFSNGH
-634 GGSYWT
+634 GGSFWT
-640 DNAALASEDVSGF
+640 NNAALASEDVSGR
-653 SGAKIPSE
+653 SGAKIPGE
-661 SDDLEGYVANAKSKW
+661 SDDLESFVANAASLW
-676 SGGYRYGSTGWALAT
+676 STGSRVGSTGWQYAT
-691 ERGGDM
+691 DRGGDM

-750 NPGAN
+750 DPGAN
-755 TWEFHANTLS
+755 TWEFHANTRS

-773 FLQHYTGSKPKGDAR
+773 FRQHYTGSSPKGDATCR
-788 CTIQLR
+788 IQLL

-845 GSRLY
+845 GSRIY

-888 ASSYPKATANVPT
+888 VSSYPKATANVPT

-945 QEDSTTIDPEQIEG
+945 QEDSTTINPEQIEG

-1008 SSLYQIGTKLKNVR
+1008 SSLYQSGTKLKNVR

-1040 YAGNKDIPIPAN
+1040 YAGNEDIPIPAN

-1081 IERYIDLNDDGV
+1081 IERYIDLDDDGV
-1093 VNGTINPATGEFV
+1093 VNGTINPVTGEFV
-1106 PADNEYAWSE
+1106 PADGE
-1116 STNTGTYYVLP
+1116 SVYDAGTNTGTYYVLP
-1127 SLTDSDYSISEL
+1127 SLTDSAYSISQL

-1152 VLKVYYTM
+1152 VLKVYYSM

-1171 SSTDTAEVIPAFV
+1171 SSSDTAEMIPAVV
-1184 TAVTSAAYRSSMSD
+1184 TTVTSASARSSMSD
-1198 EQLGYRYINHRNTGS
+1198 EQLGYRYIDHGDTGS
-1213 GKLMYEA
+1213 GKPMYEA

-1232 GGDFNPAAITDETI
+1232 GGDYNPATVTGESI
-1246 TWNPDWKG
+1246 TWEPQWKG
-1254 NPYPGTA
+1254 NPYPGTE

-1266 PVYLDGTALGDHYAV
+1266 PIYLNGTVLGDRYAV
-1281 GQVASDGRLTGDG
+1281 GEVDASGALTAGG
-1294 KEKVANYLSSMQE
+1294 KTKVAGYLSSMQE
-1307 NDTFTLCVRETPKSV
+1307 NDTFTLCVRETPKSSGGT
-1322 TYGLRSAPE
+1322 TYGLRSEPV

-1339 SRLAE
+1339 SRLAST
-1344 ASTYPS
+1344 ATYPS
-1350 SVGVRNLSDPNS
+1350 SISARNLTDP
-1362 DHKDASF
+1362 DPGKEAGF
-1369 DSSSANSPMSE
+1369 DSSNAHSPMSE
-1380 YNMGGEINL
+1380 YDMTGDINL

-1397 DFVSIS
+1397 DFASVS
-1403 TNGLEMAISVGVNIF
+1403 TNGQELAISVGANIF
-1418 NVGMENDFAHQEDHS
+1418 GVGMESDFENQQDKS
-1433 FGPAETNAFKD
+1433 FGDAETNALSD
-1444 ANEDAIDGF
+1444 ANGEAIETI
-1453 KNAWN
+1453 KQAYN
-1458 SLFGE
+1458 SLFGK
-1463 RNNNTGHHVGGYY
+1463 RDPNTGRSEGYRN
-1476 DAMSEALD
+1476 AMEDYADKLD
-1484 KLWAAGDS
+1484 KAMG
-1492 DSGGGDDFNG
+1492 
-1502 KIVSKGFEVGL
+1502 SKGNGSITSKGVEAGL
-1513 AMNLTLLLKWDP
+1513 AVNITLLLKWDP

-1551 TPCPIFYCCVTVGF
+1551 TPCPIFYCSVSIGF
-1565 GIEIATGLE
+1565 GLEVAAGLE
-1574 ASRIKVMGQ
+1574 ASRVKVMAAAS
-1583 NVNLTDKVSGFD
+1583 NLTDSDVSGD
-1595 SAWAYYEDQEHM
+1595 GWTYYTGQEHM

-1612 DEPEENDF
+1612 DEPEEGDF
-1620 LVGKPGDSFTFT
+1620 LAGSPGSSFTYS
-1632 TKEKAVDVHFSG
+1632 TKEKAIDIYFSG
-1644 TLYVEAVGDQPEG
+1644 TLYVEVVGDQPEG
-1657 FSPGTIRSAG
+1657 FTPGTIRSAG
-1667 DEAVTVKLAK
+1667 DEAVTIKLAK
-1677 KVDGKDNSKAY
+1677 KVDGKDNSKNY

-1697 DKTRSYNTANGEYKP
+1697 DKTRNYDGENGYTQLHP
-1712 LGTGY
+1712 GC
-1717 AIVDRIVEID
+1717 AIVDRIVAID

-1735 AGISFSPEASLEI
+1735 SGISISPEASLEV

-1755 MLKIELFINIS
+1755 IVKVELFINVS

-1780 YAGEDAENNKFV
+1780 YDGEGAENHNFV

-1803 FRVVALLFSFEF
+1803 FRVAALLFSFEF

-1820 SITYDR
+1820 TITYDR

-1834 NKKNGWNFMWYAANR
+1834 NKKTGWNFMWYAANQ
-1849 QIKSYD
+1849 QIQSYG
-1855 LRGGGDDDILK
+1855 LRGDDNILK

-1874 LYRDEAIFTPEDNMD
+1874 LMRDEAVFTPEDNLD
-1889 SGITPF
+1889 TGITTF
-1895 AFNPSD
+1895 AFKPSD

-1915 DAFTLGSDLVSG
+1915 DAFTLGSGLASG
-1927 GTYELV
+1927 STYELV
-1933 TAGGANYIVYAITDP
+1933 TAGGANYIVYTVTDSNQ
-1948 DEGSINQS
+1948 DSINQS
-1956 RVVLSKVQETAIPDE
+1956 RVVLSKVQETALRDE
-1971 DGQPTSKTA
+1971 DGELISDEA
-1980 FGLAHPTGSDA
+1980 YGLVHPTDSNAD
-1991 ATPYLVLD
+1991 TPYLVLD
-1999 TDTNG
+1999 NDANG
-2004 DLDFDAWVDDNDA
+2004 DLDFDAWVDDSDV

-2023 GYTDKAMD
+2023 SYTDKALD
-2031 AYEEA
+2031 AYEDA
-2036 LGNGDAIDAMDAA
+2036 LDDGDAIDAMEAA
-2049 GRNTEVKTVTV
+2049 GKNTEVKTVTV

-2066 SGKGSVKVVSD
+2066 DGKGTVKTVSD
-2077 NADGHGMYYMPS
+2077 KTGDHGMYYMPS

-2097 AEACYYTDEELN
+2097 AEAIYYAEDELN
-2109 DLLDAYKAYY
+2109 ALLDSYKDYY
-2119 GTTDYQKDSGSDL
+2119 GKTNYGMTSNGYV
-2132 YYGEDDPTANYQ
+2132 YGEGDPSANYQ
-2144 MTMKRMRTQVY
+2144 MTMKRMRAQAY
-2155 GKSVYPT
+2155 GKSFYPT
-2162 FAVLDQA
+2162 FAVPDQA

-2176 RVTAQDWIDNGVQI
+2176 KVTAQDWIENGVQI

-2222 IKKLCLQKLTI
+2222 IKKLYLQKLTLDD
-2233 GTEGENAGKAVPG
+2233 AGKAVPG
-2246 SAIALRMLVDN
+2246 SAIALRKLVDN

-2290 LGALVGEE
+2290 LGGLNGED
-2298 ENFDE
+2298 ENFNE
-2303 QIQRQSYSLRAA
+2303 QIAMQAYSLRAA

-2326 NTYVVPNAS
+2326 NTYVVPQES
-2335 LEGIT
+2335 LAGIT
-2340 DENTRS
+2340 GEGKS

-2351 FFTRETA
+2351 FFTRETVNQ
-2358 EELSDK
+2358 LGGSDASTVK
-2364 GSESAF
+2364 
-2370 VEGAPVV
+2370 GAPAV
-2377 TNVTFGADGNG
+2377 TNVTFGTDGSG

-2410 YDPQSLTWGLGTRL
+2410 YDPQSQTWGLGTRL
-2424 AMRNMDVIEDAE
+2424 AMRDMDTIEEAE
-2436 AYGWGADETAAVWY
+2436 ANNWSASETAAAWY
-2450 DTNGD
+2450 DTNDD
-2455 GTLNTDDKP
+2455 GKADTKDAP

-2478 ADKLLVIAEGT
+2478 EDKLLIVAEGT

-2577 VNSGDVAIRAS
+2577 VNSGDVAIRAGKS
-2588 TKQPA
+2588 QPA
-2593 TITMFAGDESVAE
+2593 SITLYAGEEKLAE
-2606 WQITENVRAGQKVE
+2606 WQITENVRAGQEVY
-2620 TESAFVTM
+2620 TASTFVTL
-2628 PAGLKTGDKIYFV
+2628 PAGLKAGDKLYFT
-2641 VNEDGSYIE
+2641 VNEDTSYTGSD
-2650 EGNAFSQT
+2650 AFSQS

-2663 GDPDTAA
+2663 GAADTAA

-2724 VNSDGVTE
+2724 VNSQGETE

-2772 DGVEMTDATKAGQ
+2772 DGVETTDATKAGQ

-2798 TVPKDWYDTNYG
+2798 TVPKNWYDPNYG
-2810 TGSLNLRVTIESYNV
+2810 TGSLNLRVTIESYNA

-2872 STKTS
+2872 STKTA

-2982 PLRSDLAVAYEGDS
+2982 PLRSDLAVACEGDS

-3004 SINLYFMGTNTVTPV
+3004 SINLYFMGTNTVMPV

-3092 WSRTLPKAASIRQGE
+3092 WNRTIPKAASIRQGE
-3107 KTVNLTAYFADLG
+3107 TVNLTAYFADLG

-3131 VSGQLEKDGDELWSL
+3131 VSGQLEKDGDELWFL
-3146 PMTIKENGSCRFV
+3146 PMTITENGSCRFV

-3178 ATEPV
+3178 ATLTEST
-3183 NPDPGAPEITAQL
+3183 DPGAPEITAQL

-3238 ESPTSQYFA
+3238 KSPTSQYFA

-3273 KGGVT
+3273 EGGVT

-3396 TDEKGKTVYTSNSDG
+3396 TDEKGQTVYTSNSDG

-3462 KANPLTGLDV
+3462 KADQLTGLDV
-3472 GDYVL
+3472 GDYAL
-3477 YVRDANAPAVIT
+3477 YVRDANEPTVIT
-3489 GPIALT
+3489 VPIPIT
-3495 MEFLRV
+3495 VEFLRV

-3512 NGSITVTATGGTG
+3512 NGSITVTATGGIG
-3525 ALEYAIYS
+3525 ALEYAIYNLNLES
-3533 LDLQASGKLTI
+3533 SGKLTI
-3544 NDQGTPNDDSDDTVD
+3544 NNQGTPNDDSDDTVD

-3564 GTTVSRAMWQETNTL
+3564 GTIVSRALWQETNTL
-3579 TKLPSG
+3579 TELPYG
-3585 KYIVKVRDSNDHANC
+3585 KYIVQVRDSNNHVNC
-3600 AEREVRVHVRSS
+3600 AEREVHVNVRPS
-3612 GGAVNSVTVPEQPEH
+3612 GSAVNSVTVPEQPEH

-3653 GVQSVTV
+3653 GVRSVTV

-3670 TAIGSGKYS
+3670 TALDNGKYS
-3679 FTMPGTA
+3679 FIMPSTA
-3686 VTIKAELVPLRDIV
+3686 VTIEAELVPLRDII

-3711 ADAVSWAV
+3711 ADAVNWAV

-3730 TFSPYASCTRAQ
+3730 TFSPDASCTRTQ

-3766 DADAY
+3766 DAGAY

-3787 TSDTTFSPNATCT
+3787 TSDTAFRPNATCT

-3837 WAVLKGVTSGTT
+3837 WAVLEGVTSGTT
-3849 ATTFSPNDNCT
+3849 ATTFSPNDSCT

-3868 YRCLG
+3868 YRCLS

>member
-1 MEHKWLRKI
+1 MEHKWLRKF

-24 SPAFAAVVQEE
+24 SPALAAVVQEQ
-35 NGNFS
+35 NGNFA
-40 IVDAN
+40 IVDAD
-45 GNVIDSKSQKEWEEA
+45 GNVIESKSQKEWEES
-60 YPYGVFAF
+60 YPYGIFAF
-68 KETQV
+68 KETQI
-73 NLKEGS
+73 NLKEG
-79 ADGQEKGTLTLYRL
+79 ATDGGEKGTLTLYRL

-101 ALVTLIPAAA
+101 ALVVLVPAAA
-111 QIEEGR
+111 QIEEDR
-117 MTYANAAG
+117 ISYANAAG
-125 TKDYQVTVENP
+125 TQDYRVTVEDP
-136 WPCAQYQALG
+136 WPIAQYQPLG

-158 TTVTETTELPEED
+158 TTVTKTTELPEED

-187 DDTSDEDATPAG
+187 DDTSAEDQTPAG
-199 DDTSAE
+199 DDTSA
-205 DATPAGDDTSTE
+205 G
-217 DQTPDGDD
+217 
-225 TSTEDQTPAEDEES
+225 DQTPAEDEES
-239 AEDVEQLA
+239 TEDVEQLA

-260 LVAPVK
+260 LVAPVE
-266 DAESYQWQMQI
+266 DADGYQWQMQI
-277 KFHNSYVQ
+277 KLYNSYVQ
-285 RWSDIDG
+285 RWSDIK
-292 ADAAEM
+292 DATDAEM

-309 GDTYTYDFRCFYEVN
+309 GEGYTYDFRCFYEVD
-324 GVKYCSESWQ
+324 GVKYCSESWR

-342 EDIPPVMPEDFVDD
+342 DDIPPVMPEDFVDD
-356 HTRTDTTIAFDGG
+356 HTRTDSLIEFDGD
-369 EYDCYSF
+369 EYDSYPF
-376 LVVFAD
+376 QVVFAD

-396 DLHECGEVVNAVVM
+396 GLHECGEVVNAVVM

-453 TVRILL
+453 KVRIPLM
-459 TRESEGLQY
+459 RESEGLQY

-475 TENGTAVAGADYAA
+475 TENGTAVAGTDYAA
-489 ANGTAL
+489 ISSGTAL
-495 FPSDLDHTY
+495 FPSDLDFTY
-504 IEIDLVNDGV
+504 IEIDLVNDGI
-514 ALTREDSGLSFTVK
+514 LLEQKDSELFFTVK

-541 EGQDIVTVHLY
+541 EGQDTITVRLY
-552 NSAEGTGETNL
+552 NSCEGTDVNL

-571 EEDLTGAVE
+571 EEDLTDAVGN
-580 DTSAIVPAG
+580 TSAIVPAG

-773 FLQHYTGSKPKGDAR
+773 FLQHYTGSSPKGDAR

-822 ASLHEAIKPEISLIA
+822 ASLHESIKPEISLVA

-845 GSRLY
+845 GTKLY
-850 NNSQVKVTR
+850 NNSQVTVTR
-859 GDNASAYTF
+859 GNNASSYTF
-868 ATQANGE
+868 ATQANGK
-875 LSSKSLFFGPEDA
+875 LSNDSLFFSQEDEN
-888 ASSYPKATANVPT
+888 SKYPKATSNVT
-901 SGSGTLT
+901 SSGGTLT
-908 LMMPGSSAA
+908 LLMPGSSAA

-1008 SSLYQIGTKLKNVR
+1008 SSLYQTGTKLKNVR

-1040 YAGNKDIPIPAN
+1040 YAGNEDIPIPAN

-1081 IERYIDLNDDGV
+1081 IERYIDLDDNGV
-1093 VNGTINPATGEFV
+1093 VNGTIDPITGEFV
-1106 PADNEYAWSE
+1106 PAETETAYTEE
-1116 STNTGTYYVLP
+1116 SGTGTYYVLP

-1139 APRLGADGKYHQI
+1139 APRLGPDGKYHQI

-1232 GGDFNPAAITDETI
+1232 GGDFNPAAITGETI
-1246 TWNPDWKG
+1246 TWNPVWKG

-1281 GQVASDGRLTGDG
+1281 GEVDASGVLTAEG
-1294 KEKVANYLSSMQE
+1294 KTKVAGYLSSMQE

-1403 TNGLEMAISVGVNIF
+1403 TNGLEMAISAGANIF

-1444 ANEDAIDGF
+1444 ANEDAIDGV

-1484 KLWAAGDS
+1484 KLWAAGDN

-1513 AMNLTLLLKWDP
+1513 AINLTLLLKWDP
-1525 IENRFFFNQLMVVFA
+1525 IENRFFFNQLMLTLA
-1540 AELEFSYTVYL
+1540 ASLEFSYTVYL

-1644 TLYVEAVGDQPEG
+1644 TLYVEVVGDQPEG

-1712 LGTGY
+1712 LGTGC

-1874 LYRDEAIFTPEDNMD
+1874 LYRDEVLFTPEDNMD
-1889 SGITPF
+1889 SGISTF

-1915 DAFTLGSDLVSG
+1915 DAFTLGSGLASG
-1927 GTYELV
+1927 STYELV
-1933 TAGGANYIVYAITDP
+1933 TANGANYIVYTVTDERQ
-1948 DEGSINQS
+1948 DGINQS
-1956 RVVLSKVQETAIPDE
+1956 QLVLSKVQETAIKDA
-1971 DGQPTSKTA
+1971 DGQDTSKTT
-1980 FGLAHPTGSDA
+1980 FGLVHPLDPTRDDKYLKLDDDA
-1991 ATPYLVLD
+1991 F
-1999 TDTNG
+1999 G
-2004 DLDFDAWVDDNDA
+2004 DLDFDAWVDNSGK

-2023 GYTDKAMD
+2023 SYTADAED
-2031 AYEEA
+2031 AYYDA
-2036 LGNGDAIDAMDAA
+2036 LSSDANQDIAAINAMEAA

-2060 DVSENG
+2060 DVA
-2066 SGKGSVKVVSD
+2066 KGTTVEVKTVSD
-2077 NADGHGMYYMPS
+2077 NAKDHGMYYEPS

-2097 AEACYYTDEELN
+2097 AEACYYTPEELAE
-2109 DLLDAYKAYY
+2109 LLADYNAYY
-2119 GTTDYQKDSGSDL
+2119 GETSYKQDDGGL
-2132 YYGEDDPTANYQ
+2132 YYGEGDPSADYQ
-2144 MTMKRMRTQVY
+2144 MSLKRMRAQVY
-2155 GKSVYPT
+2155 GKSFYPT
-2162 FAVLDQA
+2162 FAVPTA
-2169 TGSYTVS
+2169 GGYAVS
-2176 RVTAQDWIDNGVQI
+2176 KVTAQDWIDKGVQI

-2198 DSDYY
+2198 GSDYY
-2203 AAYTTAQS
+2203 AAYSTAQS
-2211 ALTANGEDEQT
+2211 GLVNGNTDEQT
-2222 IKKLCLQKLTI
+2222 IKKLYLQKLTI
-2233 GTEGENAGKAVPG
+2233 GKEGDDAGKAVPG
-2246 SAIALRMLVDN
+2246 SAIALRKLVDC
-2257 AKDNSDDGV
+2257 AKDNTDDGI
-2266 YASGSCSEA
+2266 YTKAALSTE
-2275 YRDPYFSNIRFLNGK
+2275 YRDPYFSNIQFLNGK
-2290 LGALVGEE
+2290 LGGLDGTAEDFG
-2298 ENFDE
+2298 E
-2303 QIQRQSYSLRAA
+2303 QIQMQSYSSRSTP
-2315 AETFLIFEMNG
+2315 ETFLIFEMNG
-2326 NTYVVPNAS
+2326 NTYVVPQMS
-2335 LEGIT
+2335 LTSIT
-2340 DENTRS
+2340 DDTSEKRT
-2346 GSIIP
+2346 GTIIP

-2358 EELSDK
+2358 EELNADEDATATVK
-2364 GSESAF
+2364 GS
-2370 VEGAPVV
+2370 PVV

-2388 NITAVYT
+2388 NIAAVYT
-2395 RGENGAPGNAVYLTK
+2395 KGENGAPGNAVYLTK
-2410 YDPQSLTWGLGTRL
+2410 YDDMSQTWGLGTRL
-2424 AMRNMDVIEDAE
+2424 AMRDMDTIEDAE
-2436 AYGWGADETAAVWY
+2436 ANSWSASETAAAWY
-2450 DTNGD
+2450 DTNDD
-2455 GTLNTDDKP
+2455 GKADTKDAP

-2478 ADKLLVIAEGT
+2478 EDKLLIVAEGT

-2588 TKQPA
+2588 KNQPA
-2593 TITMFAGDESVAE
+2593 SITLYAGEEKIAE
-2606 WQITENVRAGQKVE
+2606 WQITENVRAGQAVN
-2620 TESAFVTM
+2620 TASTFVTL

-2670 CITVADRVEL
+2670 CITVANRVEL
-2680 GYEDFDITMVGADE
+2680 GYEDFDVTMVGADE
-2694 NTVTLAADIHVG
+2694 DTVTLATNIHVG

-2724 VNSDGVTE
+2724 VNSQGETE

-2737 LTGHKLS
+2737 LTGHKLT
-2744 VSDESPISRFSRD
+2744 VSDEAPISRFSRD
-2757 ERTLKNGYLL
+2757 ARTLANGYLL

-2772 DGVEMTDATKAGQ
+2772 DGEETDDATKAGQ
-2785 IRSMYG
+2785 IQSMYG

-2810 TGSLNLRVTIESYNV
+2810 TGSLNLRVTIESYNA

-2872 STKTS
+2872 STKTA

-2883 ELTDDGTR
+2883 ELTDDGSR

-2950 TWYNASGNAGDAG
+2950 TWYNASGDAGDAG

-3107 KTVNLTAYFADLG
+3107 TVNLTAYFADLG

-3146 PMTIKENGSCRFV
+3146 PMTITENGSCRFV

-3178 ATEPV
+3178 ATLTEST
-3183 NPDPGAPEITAQL
+3183 DPGAPEITAQL

-3273 KGGVT
+3273 EGGVT

-3396 TDEKGKTVYTSNSDG
+3396 TDEKGQTVYTSNSDG

-3462 KANPLTGLDV
+3462 KADQLTGLDV

-3533 LDLQASGKLTI
+3533 LDLEASGKLTI
-3544 NDQGTPNDDSDDTVD
+3544 NDQGTPNDDSDDTMD

-3564 GTTVSRAMWQETNTL
+3564 GTTVSRALWQETNTL

-3686 VTIKAELVPLRDIV
+3686 VTIEAELIPLSGIV

-3719 LNGVTKGTSET
+3719 LKGVTKGTSET
-3730 TFSPYASCTRAQ
+3730 TFSPNATCTRAQ

-3753 PAPKSSAMPFTDV
+3753 PAPKSGTMPFTDV
-3766 DADAY
+3766 AADAY

-3781 QDITNG
+3781 QGITKG

-3837 WAVLKGVTSGTT
+3837 WAVLEGVTSGTT

-3868 YRCLG
+3868 WRRFGE

>member
-101 ALVTLIPAAA
+101 ALVVLVPAAA
-111 QIEEGR
+111 QIEEDR
-117 MTYANAAG
+117 MSYANAAG

-146 GAGEIIRPGGVI
+146 GTGEIIRAGGAI
-158 TTVTETTELPEED
+158 TTVTDPADPSEESPAEEISTEEESRAEED
-171 PVVKDETPVE
+171 VLDEE
-181 DVTPAG
+181 ETPAG
-187 DDTSDEDATPAG
+187 DARPEAT
-199 DDTSAE
+199 
-205 DATPAGDDTSTE
+205 
-217 DQTPDGDD
+217 
-225 TSTEDQTPAEDEES
+225 
-239 AEDVEQLA
+239 LA
-247 ASLLL
+247 
-252 NDSLTTQT
+252 TQT

-266 DAESYQWQMQI
+266 NADSYQWQMQVKI
-277 KFHNSYVQ
+277 YNSYVQ

-324 GVKYCSESWQ
+324 GVKYCSESWR

-342 EDIPPVMPEDFVDD
+342 DDIPPVMPEDFVDD
-356 HTRTDTTIAFDGG
+356 RTRTDSLIEFDGD
-369 EYDCYSF
+369 EYDSYPF
-376 LVVFAD
+376 QVVFAD

-396 DLHECGEVVNAVVM
+396 GLHECGEVVNAVVM
-410 ESRGAEVYSNA
+410 ESRGAEVYMNA

-430 DEPEIPSAMG
+430 DEEELPSAMG

-453 TVRILL
+453 KVRIPLM
-459 TRESEGLQY
+459 RESEGLQY

-475 TENGTAVAGADYAA
+475 TENGTAEAGTDYAISS
-489 ANGTAL
+489 GTAL
-495 FPSDLDHTY
+495 FPSELDFTY
-504 IEIDLVNDGV
+504 VEIELVNDGIP
-514 ALTREDSGLSFTVK
+514 LEKEDSELAFTVK

-541 EGQDIVTVHLY
+541 EGQDTITVRLY
-552 NSAEGTGETNL
+552 NSCEGTDVNL

-571 EEDLTGAVE
+571 EEDLTGAVGN
-580 DTSAIVPAG
+580 TSAIVPAG

-691 ERGGDM
+691 ERGGSIS
-697 KMTVQD
+697 MTIPNL
-703 MYDRYSSVTV
+703 YDRYSSVTV
-713 NTYTRSERSAKG
+713 NTYTRSERSASG
-725 WYGANDWS
+725 WYGADDWS
-733 NALFSTSGE
+733 NALFSPGRGDSYVS
-742 NGFIEIHS
+742 IHS
-750 NPGAN
+750 NPGGN
-755 TWEFHANTLS
+755 TWEFYSNTLS
-765 SSSADQLW
+765 SGSDDNLE
-773 FLQHYTGSKPKGDAR
+773 FLQYYSGGWPKGDAR

-822 ASLHEAIKPEISLIA
+822 ASLHESIKPEISLVA

-845 GSRLY
+845 GTKLY
-850 NNSQVKVTR
+850 NNSQVTVTR
-859 GDNASAYTF
+859 GNNASSYTF
-868 ATQANGE
+868 ATQANGK
-875 LSSKSLFFGPEDA
+875 LSNDSLFFSQEDEN
-888 ASSYPKATANVPT
+888 SKYPKATSNVT
-901 SGSGTLT
+901 SSRGTLT
-908 LMMPGSSAA
+908 LLMPAGSATRQ
-917 GKQGYINVVMDREQT
+917 QGYINVVMDREQT

-1008 SSLYQIGTKLKNVR
+1008 SSLYQTGTKLKNVR

-1040 YAGNKDIPIPAN
+1040 YAGNEDIPIPAN

-1067 YVTSENTMLATISR
+1067 YVTSENTMLTTISR

-1093 VNGTINPATGEFV
+1093 VNGTINPVTGEFV
-1106 PADNEYAWSE
+1106 PADGE
-1116 STNTGTYYVLP
+1116 SVYDAGTNTGTYYVLP
-1127 SLTDSDYSISEL
+1127 SLTDSAYSISQL

-1152 VLKVYYTM
+1152 VLKVYYSM

-1171 SSTDTAEVIPAFV
+1171 SSSDTAEIIPAVV
-1184 TAVTSAAYRSSMSD
+1184 TAVTSASARSSMSD
-1198 EQLGYRYINHRNTGS
+1198 EQLGYRYIDHGDTGS
-1213 GKLMYEA
+1213 GKPMYEA

-1232 GGDFNPAAITDETI
+1232 GGDYNPATVTGESI
-1246 TWNPDWKG
+1246 TWEPQWKG
-1254 NPYPGTA
+1254 NPYPGTE

-1266 PVYLDGTALGDHYAV
+1266 PIYLDGTVLGDRYAV
-1281 GQVASDGRLTGDG
+1281 GEVDASGALTAGG
-1294 KEKVANYLSSMQE
+1294 KTKVAGYLSSMQE
-1307 NDTFTLCVRETPKSV
+1307 NDTFTLCVRETPKSSGGT
-1322 TYGLRSAPE
+1322 TYGLRSEPV

-1339 SRLAE
+1339 SRLAST
-1344 ASTYPS
+1344 ATYPS
-1350 SVGVRNLSDPNS
+1350 SISARNLTDP
-1362 DHKDASF
+1362 DPGKEAGF
-1369 DSSSANSPMSE
+1369 DSSNAHSPMSE
-1380 YNMGGEINL
+1380 YDMTGDINL

-1397 DFVSIS
+1397 DFVSVS
-1403 TNGLEMAISVGVNIF
+1403 TNGQELAISVGANIF
-1418 NVGMENDFAHQEDHS
+1418 GVGMESDFENQQDKS
-1433 FGPAETNAFKD
+1433 FGDAETNALSD
-1444 ANEDAIDGF
+1444 ANGEAIETI
-1453 KNAWN
+1453 KQAYN
-1458 SLFGE
+1458 SLFGK
-1463 RNNNTGHHVGGYY
+1463 RDPNTGRSEGYRN
-1476 DAMSEALD
+1476 AMEDYADKLD
-1484 KLWAAGDS
+1484 KAMG
-1492 DSGGGDDFNG
+1492 
-1502 KIVSKGFEVGL
+1502 SKGNGSITSKGVEAGL
-1513 AMNLTLLLKWDP
+1513 AVNITLLLKWDP

-1551 TPCPIFYCCVTVGF
+1551 TPCPIFYCSVSIGF
-1565 GIEIATGLE
+1565 GLEVAAGLE
-1574 ASRIKVMGQ
+1574 ASRVKVMAAAS
-1583 NVNLTDKVSGFD
+1583 NLTDSDVSGD
-1595 SAWAYYEDQEHM
+1595 GWTYYTGQEHM

-1612 DEPEENDF
+1612 DEPEEGDF
-1620 LVGKPGDSFTFT
+1620 LAGSPGSSFTYS
-1632 TKEKAVDVHFSG
+1632 TKEKAIDIYFSG
-1644 TLYVEAVGDQPEG
+1644 TLYVEVVGGQPEG
-1657 FSPGTIRSAG
+1657 FTPGTIRSAG
-1667 DEAVTVKLAK
+1667 DEAVTIKLAK
-1677 KVDGKDNSKAY
+1677 KVDGKDNSKDY

-1697 DKTRSYNTANGEYKP
+1697 DKTRNYDGENGYTQLHP
-1712 LGTGY
+1712 GC
-1717 AIVDRIVEID
+1717 AIVDRIVAID

-1735 AGISFSPEASLEI
+1735 SGISISPEASLEV

-1755 MLKIELFINIS
+1755 IVKVELFINVS

-1780 YAGEDAENNKFV
+1780 YDGEGAENHDFV

-1803 FRVVALLFSFEF
+1803 FRVAALLFSFEF

-1820 SITYDR
+1820 TITYDR

-1834 NKKNGWNFMWYAANR
+1834 NKKTGWNFMWYAANQ
-1849 QIKSYD
+1849 QIQSYG
-1855 LRGGGDDDILK
+1855 LRGDDNILK

-1874 LYRDEAIFTPEDNMD
+1874 LPRGETIFSPEENID
-1889 SGITPF
+1889 SGITTF
-1895 AFNPSD
+1895 AFDPSD
-1901 NTVPFQYSGYGSTG
+1901 TSVPFQYSGYGSTG
-1915 DAFTLGSDLVSG
+1915 DAFTLGSGLASG
-1927 GTYELV
+1927 STYELV
-1933 TAGGANYIVYAITDP
+1933 TARGSNYIVYTVTDEKQ
-1948 DEGSINQS
+1948 DSIDQS
-1956 RVVLSKVQETAIPDE
+1956 QLVLSKVQETAIPDE
-1971 DGQPTSKTA
+1971 EGQPTSDTA
-1980 FGLAHPTGSDA
+1980 YGLVHPIDSDA
-1991 ATPYLVLD
+1991 ETPYLKLD
-1999 TDTNG
+1999 NDNFG
-2004 DLDFDAWVDDNDA
+2004 DLDFDAWVDEDDT

-2023 GYTDKAMD
+2023 SYTNEAMV
-2031 AYEEA
+2031 AYEAA
-2036 LGNGDAIDAMDAA
+2036 LNDGDAIAAMAAA
-2049 GRNTEVKTVTV
+2049 GRNTQVKTVTV

-2066 SGKGSVKVVSD
+2066 DGKGTVKTVSD
-2077 NADGHGMYYMPS
+2077 KTGDHGMYYMPS
-2089 GAGDMVFY
+2089 GAGEMVFY
-2097 AEACYYTDEELN
+2097 AEAGYYTDTELAA
-2109 DLLDAYKAYY
+2109 LLNSYKDYY
-2119 GTTDYQKDSGSDL
+2119 GETNYSKTSSGL
-2132 YYGEDDPTANYQ
+2132 YYGEDDPTADYQ

-2155 GKSVYPT
+2155 GKSFYPT
-2162 FAVLDQA
+2162 FAVPTTD
-2169 TGSYTVS
+2169 GYTVS
-2176 RVTAQDWIDNGVQI
+2176 RVAAQDWIDNGVQI

-2198 DSDYY
+2198 GSDYY

-2222 IKKLCLQKLTI
+2222 IKKLYLQKLTLDD
-2233 GTEGENAGKAVPG
+2233 AGKAVPG
-2246 SAIALRMLVDN
+2246 SAIALRKLVDN

-2290 LGALVGEE
+2290 LGGLNGED

-2303 QIQRQSYSLRAA
+2303 QIAMQAYSLHAA

-2326 NTYVVPNAS
+2326 NTYVVPQES
-2335 LEGIT
+2335 LAGIT
-2340 DENTRS
+2340 GEGKS

-2351 FFTRETA
+2351 FFTRETVNQ
-2358 EELSDK
+2358 LGGSDASTVK
-2364 GSESAF
+2364 
-2370 VEGAPVV
+2370 GAPAV
-2377 TNVTFGADGNG
+2377 TNVTFGTDGSG

-2410 YDPQSLTWGLGTRL
+2410 YDPQSQTWGLGTRL
-2424 AMRNMDVIEDAE
+2424 AMRDMDTIEEAE
-2436 AYGWGADETAAVWY
+2436 ANSWSASETAAAWY
-2450 DTNGD
+2450 DTNDD
-2455 GTLNTDDKP
+2455 GKADAEDDP

-2478 ADKLLVIAEGT
+2478 EDKLLIVAEGT
-2489 LMALEAVQQMRA
+2489 LMDLEAVQQMRA

-2512 TPVTDEEGEPVY
+2512 TPVTDEEREPVY

-2577 VNSGDVAIRAS
+2577 VNSGDVAIRAGKS
-2588 TKQPA
+2588 QPA
-2593 TITMFAGDESVAE
+2593 SITLYAGEEKLAE
-2606 WQITENVRAGQKVE
+2606 WQITENVRAGQEVY
-2620 TESAFVTM
+2620 TASTFVTL
-2628 PAGLKTGDKIYFV
+2628 PAGLKAGDKLYFT
-2641 VNEDGSYIE
+2641 VNEDTSYTGSD
-2650 EGNAFSQT
+2650 AFSQS

-2663 GDPDTAA
+2663 GAADTAA

-2724 VNSDGVTE
+2724 VNSQGETE

-2810 TGSLNLRVTIESYNV
+2810 TGSLNLRVTIESYNA

-2872 STKTS
+2872 STKTA

-2963 HNAWDF
+2963 HSAWDF

-3107 KTVNLTAYFADLG
+3107 TVNLTAYFADLG

-3146 PMTIKENGSCRFV
+3146 PMTITENGSCRFV

-3178 ATEPV
+3178 ATLTEST
-3183 NPDPGAPEITAQL
+3183 DPGAPEITAQL

-3247 PCEDMEPNEDTLYPV
+3247 TCEDMEPNEDTLYPV

-3273 KGGVT
+3273 EGGVT

-3396 TDEKGKTVYTSNSDG
+3396 TDEKGQTVYTSNSDG

-3416 LSQITGGVYD
+3416 LNRITGGVYD
-3426 SEASKAAG
+3426 SEASKNAG

-3449 KDTPVPDEDTQWK
+3449 NDTPAPDENTAWTADDQ
-3462 KANPLTGLDV
+3462 LSGLDEGV
-3472 GDYVL
+3472 YVL
-3477 YVRDANAPAVIT
+3477 YVRDANETSVVT
-3489 GPIALT
+3489 GPIT
-3495 MEFLRV
+3495 ITVEFLRV

-3533 LDLQASGKLTI
+3533 LDLEASGKLTI
-3544 NDQGTPNDDSDDTVD
+3544 NDRGTPNDDSDDTVD

-3564 GTTVSRAMWQETNTL
+3564 GTTVSRALWQETNTL

-3627 GTISV
+3627 GTISI

-3700 TFTDVPANAYY
+3700 TFTDVPVNAYY

-3730 TFSPYASCTRAQ
+3730 TFSPDASCTRAQ

-3837 WAVLKGVTSGTT
+3837 WAVLEGVTSGTT
-3849 ATTFSPNDNCT
+3849 ATTFSPNDSCT

>member
-1 MEHKWLRKI
+1 M
-10 TALLLTLALSVQLA
+10 
-24 SPAFAAVVQEE
+24 
-35 NGNFS
+35 
-40 IVDAN
+40 
-45 GNVIDSKSQKEWEEA
+45 
-60 YPYGVFAF
+60 
-68 KETQV
+68 
-73 NLKEGS
+73 
-79 ADGQEKGTLTLYRL
+79 
-93 GGTEGRAE
+93 
-101 ALVTLIPAAA
+101 
-111 QIEEGR
+111 
-117 MTYANAAG
+117 
-125 TKDYQVTVENP
+125 
-136 WPCAQYQALG
+136 
-146 GAGEIIRPGGVI
+146 
-158 TTVTETTELPEED
+158 
-171 PVVKDETPVE
+171 
-181 DVTPAG
+181 
-187 DDTSDEDATPAG
+187 
-199 DDTSAE
+199 
-205 DATPAGDDTSTE
+205 
-217 DQTPDGDD
+217 
-225 TSTEDQTPAEDEES
+225 
-239 AEDVEQLA
+239 
-247 ASLLL
+247 
-252 NDSLTTQT
+252 
-260 LVAPVK
+260 
-266 DAESYQWQMQI
+266 
-277 KFHNSYVQ
+277 
-285 RWSDIDG
+285 
-292 ADAAEM
+292 
-298 VMSPELLKAVM
+298 
-309 GDTYTYDFRCFYEVN
+309 
-324 GVKYCSESWQ
+324 
-334 GEAYEPEV
+334 
-342 EDIPPVMPEDFVDD
+342 
-356 HTRTDTTIAFDGG
+356 
-369 EYDCYSF
+369 
-376 LVVFAD
+376 
-382 GEWEKEITFEALDD
+382 
-396 DLHECGEVVNAVVM
+396 
-410 ESRGAEVYSNA
+410 
-421 CTASIAIED
+421 
-430 DEPEIPSAMG
+430 
-440 FAETEIWADKSAG
+440 
-453 TVRILL
+453 
-459 TRESEGLQY
+459 
-468 VTGVDYE
+468 
-475 TENGTAVAGADYAA
+475 
-489 ANGTAL
+489 
-495 FPSDLDHTY
+495 
-504 IEIDLVNDGV
+504 
-514 ALTREDSGLSFTVK
+514 
-528 LTAAKGGGGSTLL
+528 
-541 EGQDIVTVHLY
+541 
-552 NSAEGTGETNL
+552 TGE
-563 ATALYSPD
+563 S
-571 EEDLTGAVE
+571 
-580 DTSAIVPAG
+580 I
-589 GSVTASV
+589 
-596 VKPGENVQ
+596 
-604 GEYIAD
+604 
-610 GAGDSGISTYTYTY
+610 
-624 PGALTFRDAH
+624 
-634 GGSYWT
+634 
-640 DNAALASEDVSGF
+640 
-653 SGAKIPSE
+653 
-661 SDDLEGYVANAKSKW
+661 
-676 SGGYRYGSTGWALAT
+676 
-691 ERGGDM
+691 
-697 KMTVQD
+697 
-703 MYDRYSSVTV
+703 
-713 NTYTRSERSAKG
+713 
-725 WYGANDWS
+725 
-733 NALFSTSGE
+733 
-742 NGFIEIHS
+742 
-750 NPGAN
+750 
-755 TWEFHANTLS
+755 TWEP
-765 SSSADQLW
+765 Q
-773 FLQHYTGSKPKGDAR
+773 
-788 CTIQLR
+788 
-794 NGYMTRRT
+794 
-802 IKAPIV
+802 
-808 RIHTADDD
+808 
-816 YLQANA
+816 
-822 ASLHEAIKPEISLIA
+822 
-837 GKGGTTAD
+837 
-845 GSRLY
+845 
-850 NNSQVKVTR
+850 
-859 GDNASAYTF
+859 
-868 ATQANGE
+868 
-875 LSSKSLFFGPEDA
+875 
-888 ASSYPKATANVPT
+888 
-901 SGSGTLT
+901 
-908 LMMPGSSAA
+908 
-917 GKQGYINVVMDREQT
+917 
-932 LSLEIAPSVPRLS
+932 
-945 QEDSTTIDPEQIEG
+945 
-959 TWNNLWEKSARNGG
+959 
-973 VTYTYREVNW
+973 
-983 DFSDGKDGFSDEKT
+983 
-997 GTLAKDVFSGN
+997 
-1008 SSLYQIGTKLKNVR
+1008 
-1022 SINFH
+1022 
-1027 LDADDVILVNGIA
+1027 
-1040 YAGNKDIPIPAN
+1040 
-1052 QYLNNNITFYYYDAD
+1052 
-1067 YVTSENTMLATISR
+1067 
-1081 IERYIDLNDDGV
+1081 
-1093 VNGTINPATGEFV
+1093 
-1106 PADNEYAWSE
+1106 
-1116 STNTGTYYVLP
+1116 
-1127 SLTDSDYSISEL
+1127 
-1139 APRLGADGKYHQI
+1139 
-1152 VLKVYYTM
+1152 
-1160 LPRSLVVPAGA
+1160 
-1171 SSTDTAEVIPAFV
+1171 
-1184 TAVTSAAYRSSMSD
+1184 
-1198 EQLGYRYINHRNTGS
+1198 
-1213 GKLMYEA
+1213 
-1220 KASAISTVDIPL
+1220 
-1232 GGDFNPAAITDETI
+1232 
-1246 TWNPDWKG
+1246 WKG
-1254 NPYPGTA
+1254 NPYPGTE

-1266 PVYLDGTALGDHYAV
+1266 PVYLDGTVLGDHYAV
-1281 GQVASDGRLTGDG
+1281 GQVDDKGQLTEEG
-1294 KEKVANYLSSMQE
+1294 KAKVANYLSSMQE
-1307 NDTFTLCVRETPKSV
+1307 NDTFTLCVRETPKSSGGT
-1322 TYGLRSAPE
+1322 TYGLRSEPV

-1403 TNGLEMAISVGVNIF
+1403 TNGLEMAISVGANIF

-1444 ANEDAIDGF
+1444 ANEDAIDGV

-1525 IENRFFFNQLMVVFA
+1525 IENRFFFNQLMLTLA
-1540 AELEFSYTVYL
+1540 ASLEFSYTVYL

-1583 NVNLTDKVSGFD
+1583 NINLTDKVSGFD

-1612 DEPEENDF
+1612 DEPEKNDF

-1849 QIKSYD
+1849 QIQSYD

-1874 LYRDEAIFTPEDNMD
+1874 LPRDEAIFTPEENMD
-1889 SGITPF
+1889 SGITTF
-1895 AFNPSD
+1895 AFDPSD

-1915 DAFTLGSDLVSG
+1915 DAFTLGSGLASG
-1927 GTYELV
+1927 STYELV
-1933 TAGGANYIVYAITDP
+1933 TAGGSNYIVYTVTDN
-1948 DEGSINQS
+1948 DDTLAGINQS
-1956 RVVLSKVQETAIPDE
+1956 RVVLSKVQETAVPDE
-1971 DGQPTSKTA
+1971 EGQPTSKTT
-1980 FGLAHPTGSDA
+1980 FGLVHPTDSNAD
-1991 ATPYLVLD
+1991 TPYLVLD
-1999 TDTNG
+1999 DDTNG

-2023 GYTDKAMD
+2023 SYTKDAED
-2031 AYEEA
+2031 AYYDA
-2036 LGNGDAIDAMDAA
+2036 LTDGDAIDAMEAA
-2049 GRNTEVKTVTV
+2049 GKNTEVKTVTV

-2066 SGKGSVKVVSD
+2066 DGKGTVKTVSD
-2077 NADGHGMYYMPS
+2077 KTGDHGMYYMPS

-2097 AEACYYTDEELN
+2097 AEACYYAEDELT
-2109 DLLDAYKAYY
+2109 DLLDSYKDYY
-2119 GTTDYQKDSGSDL
+2119 GETNYSKTSSDL
-2132 YYGEDDPTANYQ
+2132 YYGEDDPTADYQ
-2144 MTMKRMRTQVY
+2144 MTMKRMRAQVY
-2155 GKSVYPT
+2155 GKSFYPT
-2162 FAVLDQA
+2162 FAVLDS

-2176 RVTAQDWIDNGVQI
+2176 KVAAQDWIDHGVQL
-2190 ENASLAQV
+2190 ENASLTQV
-2198 DSDYY
+2198 GSDYY
-2203 AAYTTAQS
+2203 AAYSTAQS
-2211 ALTANGEDEQT
+2211 GLVNDPTDEQT
-2222 IKKLCLQKLTI
+2222 IKKLYLQKLTI

-2246 SAIALRMLVDN
+2246 SAIALRKLVDN
-2257 AKDNSDDGV
+2257 AKDNTDDGV

-2290 LGALVGEE
+2290 LGGLNGED

-2303 QIQRQSYSLRAA
+2303 QIAMQAYSLRAA

-2326 NTYVVPNAS
+2326 NTYVVPQES
-2335 LEGIT
+2335 LAGIT
-2340 DENTRS
+2340 GEGKS

-2358 EELSDK
+2358 EQLNNI
-2364 GSESAF
+2364 SEETQSAAAK
-2370 VEGAPVV
+2370 GAPVV
-2377 TNVTFGADGNG
+2377 TNVTFGVDGSG

-2410 YDPQSLTWGLGTRL
+2410 YDPQSQTWGLGTRL
-2424 AMRNMDVIEDAE
+2424 AMRDMDTIEEAE
-2436 AYGWGADETAAVWY
+2436 ANSWSASETAAAWY

-2455 GTLNTDDKP
+2455 GKADTKDAP

-2478 ADKLLVIAEGT
+2478 EDKLLIVAEGT

-2545 FGMGSQ
+2545 FGMGNQ

-2558 YLSNYDLT
+2558 HLSNYDLT

-2588 TKQPA
+2588 KNQPA
-2593 TITMFAGDESVAE
+2593 SITLYAGEEKIAE
-2606 WQITENVRAGQKVE
+2606 WQITENVRAGQEVY
-2620 TESAFVTM
+2620 TASTFVTL
-2628 PAGLKTGDKIYFV
+2628 PAGLKAGDKLYFT
-2641 VNEDGSYIE
+2641 VNEDTSYIIG

-2663 GDPDTAA
+2663 GAADTAA
-2670 CITVADRVEL
+2670 CITVANRVEL
-2680 GYEDFDITMVGADE
+2680 GYEDFDVTMVGADE
-2694 NTVTLAADIHVG
+2694 KTVTLAADIHVG

-2724 VNSDGVTE
+2724 VNSQGETE

-2785 IRSMYG
+2785 IQSMYG

-2810 TGSLNLRVTIESYNV
+2810 TGSLNLRVTIESYNA

-2872 STKTS
+2872 STKTA

-2969 VKALVWSEDLQTP
+2969 VKALVWSDDLQTP

-3043 VTISFGNSESVAHT
+3043 VTISFGNSESVAHI

-3063 SGEVRF
+3063 SDEVRF

-3107 KTVNLTAYFADLG
+3107 TVNLTAYFADLG

-3146 PMTIKENGSCRFV
+3146 PMTITENGSCRFV

-3178 ATEPV
+3178 ATLTEST
-3183 NPDPGAPEITAQL
+3183 DPGAPEITAQL

-3273 KGGVT
+3273 EGGVT

-3361 EAGNK
+3361 EDGNK

-3396 TDEKGKTVYTSNSDG
+3396 TDEKGQTVYTSNSDG

-3462 KANPLTGLDV
+3462 KADQLTGLDV

-3512 NGSITVTATGGTG
+3512 NGSISVTATGGTG

-3533 LDLQASGKLTI
+3533 LDLEASGKLTI

-3564 GTTVSRAMWQETNTL
+3564 GTTVSRALWQEANNL
-3579 TKLPSG
+3579 TELPYG
-3585 KYIVKVRDSNDHANC
+3585 KYIVKVRDSSNHANC
-3600 AEREVRVHVRSS
+3600 AEQEALVH
-3612 GGAVNSVTVPEQPEH
+3612 
-3627 GTISV
+3627 
-3632 SPSSASEGKTV
+3632 
-3643 TITITPDEGY
+3643 
-3653 GVQSVTV
+3653 
-3660 TGKNGKNISV
+3660 
-3670 TAIGSGKYS
+3670 
-3679 FTMPGTA
+3679 
-3686 VTIKAELVPLRDIV
+3686 V

-3719 LNGVTKGTSET
+3719 LNGLIKGTSET
-3730 TFSPYASCTRAQ
+3730 TFSPNASCTRAQ

-3753 PAPKSSAMPFTDV
+3753 PEPTKTEHPFTDV
-3766 DADAY
+3766 KEGDFFY
-3771 YHDAVLWAVE
+3771 KAVLWAVE
-3781 QDITNG
+3781 EGITNG
-3787 TSDTTFSPNATCT
+3787 MDATHFGPTAYCN
-3800 RAQIVTFLW
+3800 RAQVVTFLY
-3809 RSQASPAAGAVNPF
+3809 RTMGSPELESVENPF
-3823 ADVADNAYYAEAVK
+3823 TDVAKGSFYEKPVL
-3837 WAVLKGVTSGTT
+3837 WAVQNGITNGLSATSFGPG
-3849 ATTFSPNDNCT
+3849 SICN

-3868 YRCLG
+3868 YRAFVD

>member
-1 MEHKWLRKI
+1 M
-10 TALLLTLALSVQLA
+10 
-24 SPAFAAVVQEE
+24 
-35 NGNFS
+35 
-40 IVDAN
+40 
-45 GNVIDSKSQKEWEEA
+45 
-60 YPYGVFAF
+60 
-68 KETQV
+68 
-73 NLKEGS
+73 
-79 ADGQEKGTLTLYRL
+79 
-93 GGTEGRAE
+93 
-101 ALVTLIPAAA
+101 
-111 QIEEGR
+111 
-117 MTYANAAG
+117 
-125 TKDYQVTVENP
+125 
-136 WPCAQYQALG
+136 
-146 GAGEIIRPGGVI
+146 
-158 TTVTETTELPEED
+158 
-171 PVVKDETPVE
+171 
-181 DVTPAG
+181 
-187 DDTSDEDATPAG
+187 
-199 DDTSAE
+199 
-205 DATPAGDDTSTE
+205 
-217 DQTPDGDD
+217 
-225 TSTEDQTPAEDEES
+225 
-239 AEDVEQLA
+239 
-247 ASLLL
+247 
-252 NDSLTTQT
+252 
-260 LVAPVK
+260 
-266 DAESYQWQMQI
+266 
-277 KFHNSYVQ
+277 
-285 RWSDIDG
+285 
-292 ADAAEM
+292 
-298 VMSPELLKAVM
+298 
-309 GDTYTYDFRCFYEVN
+309 
-324 GVKYCSESWQ
+324 
-334 GEAYEPEV
+334 
-342 EDIPPVMPEDFVDD
+342 
-356 HTRTDTTIAFDGG
+356 
-369 EYDCYSF
+369 
-376 LVVFAD
+376 
-382 GEWEKEITFEALDD
+382 
-396 DLHECGEVVNAVVM
+396 
-410 ESRGAEVYSNA
+410 
-421 CTASIAIED
+421 
-430 DEPEIPSAMG
+430 
-440 FAETEIWADKSAG
+440 
-453 TVRILL
+453 
-459 TRESEGLQY
+459 
-468 VTGVDYE
+468 
-475 TENGTAVAGADYAA
+475 
-489 ANGTAL
+489 
-495 FPSDLDHTY
+495 
-504 IEIDLVNDGV
+504 
-514 ALTREDSGLSFTVK
+514 
-528 LTAAKGGGGSTLL
+528 
-541 EGQDIVTVHLY
+541 
-552 NSAEGTGETNL
+552 
-563 ATALYSPD
+563 
-571 EEDLTGAVE
+571 
-580 DTSAIVPAG
+580 
-589 GSVTASV
+589 
-596 VKPGENVQ
+596 
-604 GEYIAD
+604 
-610 GAGDSGISTYTYTY
+610 
-624 PGALTFRDAH
+624 
-634 GGSYWT
+634 
-640 DNAALASEDVSGF
+640 
-653 SGAKIPSE
+653 
-661 SDDLEGYVANAKSKW
+661 
-676 SGGYRYGSTGWALAT
+676 
-691 ERGGDM
+691 
-697 KMTVQD
+697 
-703 MYDRYSSVTV
+703 
-713 NTYTRSERSAKG
+713 
-725 WYGANDWS
+725 
-733 NALFSTSGE
+733 
-742 NGFIEIHS
+742 
-750 NPGAN
+750 
-755 TWEFHANTLS
+755 
-765 SSSADQLW
+765 
-773 FLQHYTGSKPKGDAR
+773 
-788 CTIQLR
+788 
-794 NGYMTRRT
+794 
-802 IKAPIV
+802 
-808 RIHTADDD
+808 
-816 YLQANA
+816 
-822 ASLHEAIKPEISLIA
+822 
-837 GKGGTTAD
+837 
-845 GSRLY
+845 
-850 NNSQVKVTR
+850 
-859 GDNASAYTF
+859 
-868 ATQANGE
+868 
-875 LSSKSLFFGPEDA
+875 
-888 ASSYPKATANVPT
+888 
-901 SGSGTLT
+901 
-908 LMMPGSSAA
+908 
-917 GKQGYINVVMDREQT
+917 
-932 LSLEIAPSVPRLS
+932 
-945 QEDSTTIDPEQIEG
+945 
-959 TWNNLWEKSARNGG
+959 
-973 VTYTYREVNW
+973 
-983 DFSDGKDGFSDEKT
+983 
-997 GTLAKDVFSGN
+997 
-1008 SSLYQIGTKLKNVR
+1008 
-1022 SINFH
+1022 
-1027 LDADDVILVNGIA
+1027 ILVNGIA
-1040 YAGNKDIPIPAN
+1040 YAGNEDIPIPAN

-1093 VNGTINPATGEFV
+1093 VNGTINPVTGEFV
-1106 PADNEYAWSE
+1106 PADGE
-1116 STNTGTYYVLP
+1116 SVYDAGTNTGTYYVLP
-1127 SLTDSDYSISEL
+1127 SLTDSAYSISQL

-1152 VLKVYYTM
+1152 VLKGYYSM

-1171 SSTDTAEVIPAFV
+1171 SSSDTAEMIPAVV
-1184 TAVTSAAYRSSMSD
+1184 TAVTSASARSSMSD
-1198 EQLGYRYINHRNTGS
+1198 EQLGYRYIDHGDTGS
-1213 GKLMYEA
+1213 GKPMYEA

-1232 GGDFNPAAITDETI
+1232 GGDYNPATVTGESI
-1246 TWNPDWKG
+1246 TWEPQWKG
-1254 NPYPGTA
+1254 NPYPGTE

-1266 PVYLDGTALGDHYAV
+1266 PIYLNGTVLGDRYAV
-1281 GQVASDGRLTGDG
+1281 GEVDASGALTAGG
-1294 KEKVANYLSSMQE
+1294 KTKVAGYLSSMQE
-1307 NDTFTLCVRETPKSV
+1307 NDTFTLCVRETPKSSGGT
-1322 TYGLRSAPE
+1322 TYGLRSEPV

-1339 SRLAE
+1339 SRLAST
-1344 ASTYPS
+1344 ATYPS
-1350 SVGVRNLSDPNS
+1350 SISARNLTDP
-1362 DHKDASF
+1362 DPGKEAGF
-1369 DSSSANSPMSE
+1369 DSSNAHSPMSE
-1380 YNMGGEINL
+1380 YDMTGDINL

-1397 DFVSIS
+1397 DFASVS
-1403 TNGLEMAISVGVNIF
+1403 TNGQELAISVGANIF
-1418 NVGMENDFAHQEDHS
+1418 GVGMESDFENQQDKS
-1433 FGPAETNAFKD
+1433 FGDAETNALSD
-1444 ANEDAIDGF
+1444 ANGEAIETI
-1453 KNAWN
+1453 KQAYN
-1458 SLFGE
+1458 SLFGK
-1463 RNNNTGHHVGGYY
+1463 RDPNTGRSEGYRN
-1476 DAMSEALD
+1476 AMEDYADKLD
-1484 KLWAAGDS
+1484 KAMG
-1492 DSGGGDDFNG
+1492 
-1502 KIVSKGFEVGL
+1502 SKGNGSITSKGVEAGL
-1513 AMNLTLLLKWDP
+1513 AVNITLLLKWDP

-1551 TPCPIFYCCVTVGF
+1551 TPCPIFYCSVSIGF
-1565 GIEIATGLE
+1565 GLEVAAGLE
-1574 ASRIKVMGQ
+1574 ASRVKVMAAAS
-1583 NVNLTDKVSGFD
+1583 NLTDSDVSGD
-1595 SAWAYYEDQEHM
+1595 GWTYYTGQEHM

-1612 DEPEENDF
+1612 DEPEKGDF
-1620 LVGKPGDSFTFT
+1620 LAGSPGSSFTYS
-1632 TKEKAVDVHFSG
+1632 TKEKAIDIYFSG
-1644 TLYVEAVGDQPEG
+1644 TLYVEVVGDQPEG
-1657 FSPGTIRSAG
+1657 FTPGTIRSAG
-1667 DEAVTVKLAK
+1667 DEAVTIKLAE
-1677 KVDGKDNSKAY
+1677 KVDGKDNSKNY

-1697 DKTRSYNTANGEYKP
+1697 DKTRNYDGENGYTQLHP
-1712 LGTGY
+1712 GC
-1717 AIVDRIVEID
+1717 AIVDRIVAID

-1735 AGISFSPEASLEI
+1735 SGISISPEASLEV

-1755 MLKIELFINIS
+1755 IVKVELFINVS

-1780 YAGEDAENNKFV
+1780 YDGEGAENHNFV

-1803 FRVVALLFSFEF
+1803 FRVAALLFSFEF

-1820 SITYDR
+1820 TITYDR

-1834 NKKNGWNFMWYAANR
+1834 NKKTGWNFMWYAANQ
-1849 QIKSYD
+1849 QIQSYG
-1855 LRGGGDDDILK
+1855 LRGDDNILK

-1874 LYRDEAIFTPEDNMD
+1874 LMRDEAVFTPEDNLD
-1889 SGITPF
+1889 TGITTF
-1895 AFNPSD
+1895 AFDPSD

-1915 DAFTLGSDLVSG
+1915 DAFTLGSGLASG
-1927 GTYELV
+1927 STYELV
-1933 TAGGANYIVYAITDP
+1933 TAGGANYIVYTVTDP
-1948 DEGSINQS
+1948 NQDSINQS
-1956 RVVLSKVQETAIPDE
+1956 RVVLSKVQETALRDE
-1971 DGQPTSKTA
+1971 DGELISDEVY
-1980 FGLAHPTGSDA
+1980 GLVHPTDSNAD
-1991 ATPYLVLD
+1991 TPYLVLD
-1999 TDTNG
+1999 NDANG
-2004 DLDFDAWVDDNDA
+2004 DLDFDAWVDDSDV

-2023 GYTDKAMD
+2023 SYTDKALN
-2031 AYEEA
+2031 AYEDA
-2036 LGNGDAIDAMDAA
+2036 LNDTGDAIDAMDAA

-2060 DVSENG
+2060 DVANG
-2066 SGKGSVKVVSD
+2066 TTGTVKFVSD
-2077 NADGHGMYYMPS
+2077 NTQGHGMYYMPS
-2089 GAGDMVFY
+2089 GAGDMIFY
-2097 AEACYYTDEELN
+2097 AEAIYYAEDELN
-2109 DLLDAYKAYY
+2109 DLLEAYQDYY
-2119 GTTDYQKDSGSDL
+2119 GKTNYGMTSNGYV
-2132 YYGEDDPTANYQ
+2132 YGEGDPSANYQ
-2144 MTMKRMRTQVY
+2144 MTMKRMRAQAY
-2155 GKSVYPT
+2155 GKSFYPT

-2176 RVTAQDWIDNGVQI
+2176 KVTAQDWIENGVQI

-2203 AAYTTAQS
+2203 AAYTTAQP

-2222 IKKLCLQKLTI
+2222 IKKLYLQKLTLDD
-2233 GTEGENAGKAVPG
+2233 AGKAVPG
-2246 SAIALRMLVDN
+2246 SAIALRKLVDN

-2290 LGALVGEE
+2290 LGGLNGED
-2298 ENFDE
+2298 ENFNE
-2303 QIQRQSYSLRAA
+2303 QIAMQAYSLRAA

-2326 NTYVVPNAS
+2326 NTYVVPQES
-2335 LEGIT
+2335 LAGIT
-2340 DENTRS
+2340 GEGKS

-2351 FFTRETA
+2351 FFTRETVNQ
-2358 EELSDK
+2358 LGGSDASTVK
-2364 GSESAF
+2364 
-2370 VEGAPVV
+2370 GAPAV
-2377 TNVTFGADGNG
+2377 TNVTFGTDGSG

-2410 YDPQSLTWGLGTRL
+2410 YDPQSQTWGLGTWL
-2424 AMRNMDVIEDAE
+2424 AMRDMDTIEEAE
-2436 AYGWGADETAAVWY
+2436 ANSWSASETAAAWY
-2450 DTNGD
+2450 DTNDD
-2455 GTLNTDDKP
+2455 GKADTKDAP

-2478 ADKLLVIAEGT
+2478 EDKLLIVAEGT

-2537 TNGVYALS
+2537 INGVYALS

-2577 VNSGDVAIRAS
+2577 VNSGDVAIRAGKS
-2588 TKQPA
+2588 QPA
-2593 TITMFAGDESVAE
+2593 SITLYAGEEKLAE
-2606 WQITENVRAGQKVE
+2606 WQITENVRAGQEVY
-2620 TESAFVTM
+2620 TASTFVTL
-2628 PAGLKTGDKIYFV
+2628 PAGLKAGDKLYFT
-2641 VNEDGSYIE
+2641 VNEDTSYTGSD
-2650 EGNAFSQT
+2650 AFSQS

-2663 GDPDTAA
+2663 GAADTAA

-2724 VNSDGVTE
+2724 VNSQGETE

-2810 TGSLNLRVTIESYNV
+2810 TGSLNLRVTIESYNA

-2872 STKTS
+2872 STKTA

-2982 PLRSDLAVAYEGDS
+2982 PLRSDLAVACEGDS

-3092 WSRTLPKAASIRQGE
+3092 WSRTIPKAASIRQGE
-3107 KTVNLTAYFADLG
+3107 TVNLTAYFADLG

-3146 PMTIKENGSCRFV
+3146 PMTITENGSCRFV
-3159 VTDTAGNTTTRD
+3159 VTDTAGNATTRD
-3171 LSVDWFS
+3171 LSADWFS
-3178 ATEPV
+3178 ATLTEST
-3183 NPDPGAPEITAQL
+3183 DPGAPEITAQL

-3238 ESPTSQYFA
+3238 KSPTSQYFA

-3273 KGGVT
+3273 EGGVT

-3396 TDEKGKTVYTSNSDG
+3396 TDEKGQTVYTSNSDG

-3434 KAAGSY
+3434 KAVGSY
-3440 EFALLPVTG
+3440 EFALLPVIG

-3462 KANPLTGLDV
+3462 KADQLTGLDV

-3477 YVRDANAPAVIT
+3477 YVRDANEPTVIT
-3489 GPIALT
+3489 VPIPIT
-3495 MEFLRV
+3495 VEFLRV

-3512 NGSITVTATGGTG
+3512 NGSITVTATGGIG
-3525 ALEYAIYS
+3525 ALEYAIYNLNLES
-3533 LDLQASGKLTI
+3533 SGKLTI
-3544 NDQGTPNDDSDDTVD
+3544 NNQGTPNDDSDDTVD

-3564 GTTVSRAMWQETNTL
+3564 GTIVSRAMWQETNTL
-3579 TKLPSG
+3579 TELPYG
-3585 KYIVKVRDSNDHANC
+3585 KYIVKVRDSNNHVNC
-3600 AEREVRVHVRSS
+3600 AEREVHVNVWPS
-3612 GGAVNSVTVPEQPEH
+3612 GSAVNSVTVPEQPEH

-3653 GVQSVTV
+3653 GVRSVTV

-3670 TAIGSGKYS
+3670 TALDNGKYS
-3679 FTMPGTA
+3679 FIMPGTA
-3686 VTIKAELVPLRDIV
+3686 VTIEAELVPLRDII

-3711 ADAVSWAV
+3711 ADAVNWAV

-3730 TFSPYASCTRAQ
+3730 TFSPDASCTRAQ

-3809 RSQASPAAGAVNPF
+3809 RSQVSPAAGAVNPF

-3837 WAVLKGVTSGTT
+3837 WAVLEGVTSGTT
-3849 ATTFSPNDNCT
+3849 ATTFSPNDSCT

>member
-1 MEHKWLRKI
+1 
-10 TALLLTLALSVQLA
+10 
-24 SPAFAAVVQEE
+24 
-35 NGNFS
+35 
-40 IVDAN
+40 
-45 GNVIDSKSQKEWEEA
+45 
-60 YPYGVFAF
+60 
-68 KETQV
+68 
-73 NLKEGS
+73 
-79 ADGQEKGTLTLYRL
+79 
-93 GGTEGRAE
+93 
-101 ALVTLIPAAA
+101 
-111 QIEEGR
+111 
-117 MTYANAAG
+117 
-125 TKDYQVTVENP
+125 
-136 WPCAQYQALG
+136 
-146 GAGEIIRPGGVI
+146 
-158 TTVTETTELPEED
+158 
-171 PVVKDETPVE
+171 
-181 DVTPAG
+181 
-187 DDTSDEDATPAG
+187 
-199 DDTSAE
+199 
-205 DATPAGDDTSTE
+205 
-217 DQTPDGDD
+217 
-225 TSTEDQTPAEDEES
+225 
-239 AEDVEQLA
+239 
-247 ASLLL
+247 
-252 NDSLTTQT
+252 
-260 LVAPVK
+260 
-266 DAESYQWQMQI
+266 
-277 KFHNSYVQ
+277 
-285 RWSDIDG
+285 
-292 ADAAEM
+292 
-298 VMSPELLKAVM
+298 
-309 GDTYTYDFRCFYEVN
+309 
-324 GVKYCSESWQ
+324 
-334 GEAYEPEV
+334 
-342 EDIPPVMPEDFVDD
+342 
-356 HTRTDTTIAFDGG
+356 
-369 EYDCYSF
+369 
-376 LVVFAD
+376 
-382 GEWEKEITFEALDD
+382 
-396 DLHECGEVVNAVVM
+396 
-410 ESRGAEVYSNA
+410 
-421 CTASIAIED
+421 
-430 DEPEIPSAMG
+430 
-440 FAETEIWADKSAG
+440 
-453 TVRILL
+453 
-459 TRESEGLQY
+459 
-468 VTGVDYE
+468 
-475 TENGTAVAGADYAA
+475 
-489 ANGTAL
+489 
-495 FPSDLDHTY
+495 
-504 IEIDLVNDGV
+504 
-514 ALTREDSGLSFTVK
+514 
-528 LTAAKGGGGSTLL
+528 
-541 EGQDIVTVHLY
+541 
-552 NSAEGTGETNL
+552 
-563 ATALYSPD
+563 
-571 EEDLTGAVE
+571 
-580 DTSAIVPAG
+580 
-589 GSVTASV
+589 
-596 VKPGENVQ
+596 
-604 GEYIAD
+604 
-610 GAGDSGISTYTYTY
+610 
-624 PGALTFRDAH
+624 
-634 GGSYWT
+634 
-640 DNAALASEDVSGF
+640 
-653 SGAKIPSE
+653 
-661 SDDLEGYVANAKSKW
+661 
-676 SGGYRYGSTGWALAT
+676 
-691 ERGGDM
+691 
-697 KMTVQD
+697 
-703 MYDRYSSVTV
+703 
-713 NTYTRSERSAKG
+713 
-725 WYGANDWS
+725 
-733 NALFSTSGE
+733 
-742 NGFIEIHS
+742 
-750 NPGAN
+750 
-755 TWEFHANTLS
+755 
-765 SSSADQLW
+765 
-773 FLQHYTGSKPKGDAR
+773 
-788 CTIQLR
+788 
-794 NGYMTRRT
+794 
-802 IKAPIV
+802 
-808 RIHTADDD
+808 
-816 YLQANA
+816 
-822 ASLHEAIKPEISLIA
+822 
-837 GKGGTTAD
+837 
-845 GSRLY
+845 
-850 NNSQVKVTR
+850 
-859 GDNASAYTF
+859 
-868 ATQANGE
+868 
-875 LSSKSLFFGPEDA
+875 
-888 ASSYPKATANVPT
+888 
-901 SGSGTLT
+901 
-908 LMMPGSSAA
+908 
-917 GKQGYINVVMDREQT
+917 
-932 LSLEIAPSVPRLS
+932 
-945 QEDSTTIDPEQIEG
+945 
-959 TWNNLWEKSARNGG
+959 
-973 VTYTYREVNW
+973 
-983 DFSDGKDGFSDEKT
+983 
-997 GTLAKDVFSGN
+997 
-1008 SSLYQIGTKLKNVR
+1008 
-1022 SINFH
+1022 
-1027 LDADDVILVNGIA
+1027 
-1040 YAGNKDIPIPAN
+1040 
-1052 QYLNNNITFYYYDAD
+1052 
-1067 YVTSENTMLATISR
+1067 
-1081 IERYIDLNDDGV
+1081 
-1093 VNGTINPATGEFV
+1093 
-1106 PADNEYAWSE
+1106 
-1116 STNTGTYYVLP
+1116 
-1127 SLTDSDYSISEL
+1127 
-1139 APRLGADGKYHQI
+1139 
-1152 VLKVYYTM
+1152 
-1160 LPRSLVVPAGA
+1160 
-1171 SSTDTAEVIPAFV
+1171 
-1184 TAVTSAAYRSSMSD
+1184 MSD
-1198 EQLGYRYINHRNTGS
+1198 EQLGYRYIDHGDTGS
-1213 GKLMYEA
+1213 GKPMYEA

-1232 GGDFNPAAITDETI
+1232 GGDYNPATVTGESI
-1246 TWNPDWKG
+1246 TWEPQWKG
-1254 NPYPGTA
+1254 NPYPGTE

-1266 PVYLDGTALGDHYAV
+1266 PIYLNGTVLGDRYAV
-1281 GQVASDGRLTGDG
+1281 GEVDASGALTAGG
-1294 KEKVANYLSSMQE
+1294 KTKVAGYLSSMQE
-1307 NDTFTLCVRETPKSV
+1307 NDTFTLCVRETPKSSGGT
-1322 TYGLRSAPE
+1322 TYGLRSEPV

-1339 SRLAE
+1339 SRLAST
-1344 ASTYPS
+1344 ATYPS
-1350 SVGVRNLSDPNS
+1350 SISARNLTDP
-1362 DHKDASF
+1362 DPGKEAGF
-1369 DSSSANSPMSE
+1369 DSSNAHSPMSE
-1380 YNMGGEINL
+1380 YDMTGDINL

-1397 DFVSIS
+1397 DFVSVS
-1403 TNGLEMAISVGVNIF
+1403 TNGQELAVSVGANIF
-1418 NVGMENDFAHQEDHS
+1418 GVGMESDFENQQDKS
-1433 FGPAETNAFKD
+1433 FGDAETNALSD
-1444 ANEDAIDGF
+1444 ANGEAIETI
-1453 KNAWN
+1453 KQAYN
-1458 SLFGE
+1458 SLFGK
-1463 RNNNTGHHVGGYY
+1463 RDPNTGRSEGYRN
-1476 DAMSEALD
+1476 AMEDYADKLD
-1484 KLWAAGDS
+1484 KAMG
-1492 DSGGGDDFNG
+1492 
-1502 KIVSKGFEVGL
+1502 SKGNGSITSKGVEAGL
-1513 AMNLTLLLKWDP
+1513 AVNITLLLKWDP

-1551 TPCPIFYCCVTVGF
+1551 TPCPIFYCSVSIGF
-1565 GIEIATGLE
+1565 GLEVAAGLE
-1574 ASRIKVMGQ
+1574 ASRVKVMAAAS
-1583 NVNLTDKVSGFD
+1583 NLTDSDVSGD
-1595 SAWAYYEDQEHM
+1595 GWTYYTGQEHM

-1612 DEPEENDF
+1612 DEPEKGDF
-1620 LVGKPGDSFTFT
+1620 LAGSPGSSFTYS
-1632 TKEKAVDVHFSG
+1632 TKEKAIDIYFSG
-1644 TLYVEAVGDQPEG
+1644 TLYVEVVGDQPEG
-1657 FSPGTIRSAG
+1657 FTPGTIRSAG
-1667 DEAVTVKLAK
+1667 DEAVTIKLAK
-1677 KVDGKDNSKAY
+1677 KVDGKDNSKNY

-1697 DKTRSYNTANGEYKP
+1697 DKTRNYDGENGYTQLHP
-1712 LGTGY
+1712 GC
-1717 AIVDRIVEID
+1717 AIVDRIVAID

-1735 AGISFSPEASLEI
+1735 SGISISPEASLEV

-1755 MLKIELFINIS
+1755 IVKVELFINVS

-1780 YAGEDAENNKFV
+1780 YDGEGAENHNFV

-1803 FRVVALLFSFEF
+1803 FRVAALLFSFEF

-1820 SITYDR
+1820 TITYDR

-1834 NKKNGWNFMWYAANR
+1834 NKKTGWNFMWYAANQ
-1849 QIKSYD
+1849 QIQSYG
-1855 LRGGGDDDILK
+1855 LRGDDNILK

-1874 LYRDEAIFTPEDNMD
+1874 LMRDEAVFTPEDNLD
-1889 SGITPF
+1889 TGITPF

-1901 NTVPFQYSGYGSTG
+1901 NTVPFQYSGYGNTG
-1915 DAFTLGSDLVSG
+1915 DAFTLGSGLASG
-1927 GTYELV
+1927 STYELV
-1933 TAGGANYIVYAITDP
+1933 TAGGANYIVYTVTDP
-1948 DEGSINQS
+1948 NQDSINQS

-1971 DGQPTSKTA
+1971 DSQPTSDTA
-1980 FGLAHPTGSDA
+1980 YGLVHPTDSNAD
-1991 ATPYLVLD
+1991 TPYLVLD
-1999 TDTNG
+1999 NDANG
-2004 DLDFDAWVDDNDA
+2004 DLDFDAWVDDSDV

-2023 GYTDKAMD
+2023 SYTDKALN
-2031 AYEEA
+2031 AYEDA
-2036 LGNGDAIDAMDAA
+2036 LNDTGDAIDAMDAA

-2060 DVSENG
+2060 DVANG
-2066 SGKGSVKVVSD
+2066 TTGTVKSVSD
-2077 NADGHGMYYMPS
+2077 NTQGHGMYCMPS

-2097 AEACYYTDEELN
+2097 AEAIYYAEDELN
-2109 DLLDAYKAYY
+2109 DLLEAYQDYY
-2119 GTTDYQKDSGSDL
+2119 GKTNYGMTSNGYV
-2132 YYGEDDPTANYQ
+2132 YGEGDPSANYQ
-2144 MTMKRMRTQVY
+2144 MTMKRMRAQAY
-2155 GKSVYPT
+2155 GKSFYPT

-2176 RVTAQDWIDNGVQI
+2176 RVTAQDWIENGVQI

-2222 IKKLCLQKLTI
+2222 IKKLYLQKLTLDD
-2233 GTEGENAGKAVPG
+2233 AGKAVPG
-2246 SAIALRMLVDN
+2246 SAIALRKLVDN

-2290 LGALVGEE
+2290 LGGLNGED
-2298 ENFDE
+2298 ENFNE
-2303 QIQRQSYSLRAA
+2303 QIAMQAYSLRAA

-2326 NTYVVPNAS
+2326 NTYVVPQES
-2335 LEGIT
+2335 LAGIT
-2340 DENTRS
+2340 GEGKS

-2351 FFTRETA
+2351 FFTRETVNQ
-2358 EELSDK
+2358 LGGSDASTVK
-2364 GSESAF
+2364 
-2370 VEGAPVV
+2370 GAPAV
-2377 TNVTFGADGNG
+2377 TNVTFGTDGSG

-2395 RGENGAPGNAVYLTK
+2395 RGENGTPGNAVYLTK
-2410 YDPQSLTWGLGTRL
+2410 YDSQSQTWGLGTRL
-2424 AMRNMDVIEDAE
+2424 AMRDMDTIEEAE
-2436 AYGWGADETAAVWY
+2436 ANSWSASETAAAWY
-2450 DTNGD
+2450 DTNDD
-2455 GTLNTDDKP
+2455 GKADTKDAP

-2478 ADKLLVIAEGT
+2478 EDQLLIVAEGT

-2577 VNSGDVAIRAS
+2577 VNSGDVAIRAGKS
-2588 TKQPA
+2588 QPA
-2593 TITMFAGDESVAE
+2593 SITLYAGEEKLAE
-2606 WQITENVRAGQKVE
+2606 WQITENVRAGQEVY
-2620 TESAFVTM
+2620 TASTFVTL
-2628 PAGLKTGDKIYFV
+2628 PAGLKAGDKLYFT
-2641 VNEDGSYIE
+2641 VNEDTSSYTGSD
-2650 EGNAFSQT
+2650 AFSQS

-2663 GDPDTAA
+2663 GAADTAA

-2724 VNSDGVTE
+2724 VNSKGETE

-2810 TGSLNLRVTIESYNV
+2810 TGSLNLRVTIESYNA

-2872 STKTS
+2872 STKTA

-2982 PLRSDLAVAYEGDS
+2982 PLRSDLAVACEGDS
-2996 FSFQTLAD
+2996 LSFQTLAD

-3019 EIEVSSNLSGFGTKT
+3019 EIEVSSNLSSFGTKT

-3092 WSRTLPKAASIRQGE
+3092 WSRTIPKAASIRQGE
-3107 KTVNLTAYFADLG
+3107 TVNLTAYFADLG

-3146 PMTIKENGSCRFV
+3146 PMTITENGSCRFV
-3159 VTDTAGNTTTRD
+3159 VTDTAGNATTRD

-3178 ATEPV
+3178 ATLTE
-3183 NPDPGAPEITAQL
+3183 NTDPGAPEITAQL

-3238 ESPTSQYFA
+3238 KSPTSQYFA

-3273 KGGVT
+3273 EGGVT

-3396 TDEKGKTVYTSNSDG
+3396 TDEKGQTVYTSNSDG

-3416 LSQITGGVYD
+3416 LSQIAGGVYD

-3434 KAAGSY
+3434 KVAGSY

-3462 KANPLTGLDV
+3462 KADQLTGLDV

-3477 YVRDANAPAVIT
+3477 YVRDANEPTVIAVPIPIT
-3489 GPIALT
+3489 V
-3495 MEFLRV
+3495 EFLRV

-3512 NGSITVTATGGTG
+3512 NGSITVTATGGIG
-3525 ALEYAIYS
+3525 ALEYAIYNLNLES
-3533 LDLQASGKLTI
+3533 SGKLTI
-3544 NDQGTPNDDSDDTVD
+3544 NNQGTPNDDSDDTVD

-3564 GTTVSRAMWQETNTL
+3564 GTIVSRALWQETNTL
-3579 TKLPSG
+3579 TELPYG
-3585 KYIVKVRDSNDHANC
+3585 KYIVKVRDSNNHVNC
-3600 AEREVRVHVRSS
+3600 AEREVHVNVWPS
-3612 GGAVNSVTVPEQPEH
+3612 GSAVNSVTVPKQPEH

-3643 TITITPDEGY
+3643 TITITPNEGY
-3653 GVQSVTV
+3653 GVRSVTV
-3660 TGKNGKNISV
+3660 AGKNGKNISV
-3670 TAIGSGKYS
+3670 TALDNGKYS
-3679 FTMPGTA
+3679 FIMPGTA
-3686 VTIKAELVPLRDIV
+3686 VTIEAELVPLRDII

-3711 ADAVSWAV
+3711 ADAVNWAV

-3730 TFSPYASCTRAQ
+3730 TFSPDASCTRAQ

-3787 TSDTTFSPNATCT
+3787 TSDTTFRPNATCT

-3837 WAVLKGVTSGTT
+3837 WAVLEGVTSGTT
-3849 ATTFSPNDNCT
+3849 ATTFSPNDSCT

>member
-146 GAGEIIRPGGVI
+146 GTGEIIRAGGAI
-158 TTVTETTELPEED
+158 TTVTDPADPSEESPAEEISTEEESRAEED
-171 PVVKDETPVE
+171 VLAEE
-181 DVTPAG
+181 ETPAG
-187 DDTSDEDATPAG
+187 DAQPEAM
-199 DDTSAE
+199 
-205 DATPAGDDTSTE
+205 
-217 DQTPDGDD
+217 
-225 TSTEDQTPAEDEES
+225 
-239 AEDVEQLA
+239 
-247 ASLLL
+247 
-252 NDSLTTQT
+252 LTTRT

-277 KFHNSYVQ
+277 KLYNSYVQ
-285 RWSDIDG
+285 RWSDIK
-292 ADAAEM
+292 DATDAEM
-298 VMSPELLKAVM
+298 VVSPKLLKAVM
-309 GDTYTYDFRCFYEVN
+309 GEGYTYDFRCFYEVD

-334 GEAYEPEV
+334 GEAYEPEA
-342 EDIPPVMPEDFVDD
+342 EDIPPVMPQDFVDD

-410 ESRGAEVYSNA
+410 ESLGAEVYSNA
-421 CTASIAIED
+421 CTAPIAIED

-453 TVRILL
+453 TVRIPLM
-459 TRESEGLQY
+459 RESEGLQY

-475 TENGTAVAGADYAA
+475 TENGIAVAGTDYAA
-489 ANGTAL
+489 ISSGTAL
-495 FPSDLDHTY
+495 FPSDLDFTY
-504 IEIDLVNDGV
+504 IEIDLVNDGI
-514 ALTREDSGLSFTVK
+514 LLEQKDSELFFTVK
-528 LTAAKGGGGSTLL
+528 LTAAKGGGESTLL
-541 EGQDIVTVHLY
+541 EGKDTITVHLY
-552 NSAEGTGETNL
+552 NSCEGTDVNL
-563 ATALYSPD
+563 TTALYSPD

-589 GSVTASV
+589 GSVAAAAVT
-596 VKPGENVQ
+596 PGENAQ

-610 GAGDSGISTYTYTY
+610 GAADSGISTYSYTY
-624 PGALTFRDAH
+624 PGALTFSNGH
-634 GGSYWT
+634 GGSFWT
-640 DNAALASEDVSGF
+640 NNAALASEDVSGR
-653 SGAKIPSE
+653 SGAKIPGE
-661 SDDLEGYVANAKSKW
+661 SDDLESFVANAASLW
-676 SGGYRYGSTGWALAT
+676 STGSRVGSTGWQYAT
-691 ERGGDM
+691 DRGGDM

-750 NPGAN
+750 DPGAN
-755 TWEFHANTLS
+755 TWEFHANTRS

-773 FLQHYTGSKPKGDAR
+773 FRQHYTGSSP
-788 CTIQLR
+788 
-794 NGYMTRRT
+794 
-802 IKAPIV
+802 
-808 RIHTADDD
+808 
-816 YLQANA
+816 
-822 ASLHEAIKPEISLIA
+822 
-837 GKGGTTAD
+837 KGGTTAD
-845 GSRLY
+845 GSRIY

-908 LMMPGSSAA
+908 LMMPGSRAA

-945 QEDSTTIDPEQIEG
+945 QEDSTTINPEQIEG

-1040 YAGNKDIPIPAN
+1040 YAGNEDIPIPAN

-1093 VNGTINPATGEFV
+1093 VNGTINPVTGEFV
-1106 PADNEYAWSE
+1106 PADGE
-1116 STNTGTYYVLP
+1116 SVYDAGTNTGTYYVLP
-1127 SLTDSDYSISEL
+1127 SLTDSAYSISQL

-1152 VLKVYYTM
+1152 VLKVYYSM

-1171 SSTDTAEVIPAFV
+1171 SSSDTAEMIPAVV
-1184 TAVTSAAYRSSMSD
+1184 TAVTSASARSSMSD
-1198 EQLGYRYINHRNTGS
+1198 EQLGYRYIDHGDTGS
-1213 GKLMYEA
+1213 GKPMYEA

-1232 GGDFNPAAITDETI
+1232 GGDYNPATVTGESI
-1246 TWNPDWKG
+1246 TWEPQWKG
-1254 NPYPGTA
+1254 NPYPGTE

-1266 PVYLDGTALGDHYAV
+1266 PIYLNGTVLGDRYAV
-1281 GQVASDGRLTGDG
+1281 GEVDASGALTAGG
-1294 KEKVANYLSSMQE
+1294 KTKVAGYLSSMQE
-1307 NDTFTLCVRETPKSV
+1307 NDTFTLCVRETPKSSGGT
-1322 TYGLRSAPE
+1322 TYGLRSEPV

-1339 SRLAE
+1339 SRLAST
-1344 ASTYPS
+1344 ATYPS
-1350 SVGVRNLSDPNS
+1350 SISARNLTDP
-1362 DHKDASF
+1362 DPGKEAGF
-1369 DSSSANSPMSE
+1369 DSSNAHSPMSE
-1380 YNMGGEINL
+1380 YDMTGDINL

-1397 DFVSIS
+1397 DFVSVS
-1403 TNGLEMAISVGVNIF
+1403 TNGQELAISVGANIF
-1418 NVGMENDFAHQEDHS
+1418 GVGMESDFENQQDKS
-1433 FGPAETNAFKD
+1433 FGDAETNALSD
-1444 ANEDAIDGF
+1444 ANGEAIETI
-1453 KNAWN
+1453 KQAYN
-1458 SLFGE
+1458 SLFGK
-1463 RNNNTGHHVGGYY
+1463 RDPNTGRSEGYRN
-1476 DAMSEALD
+1476 AMEDYADKLD
-1484 KLWAAGDS
+1484 KAMG
-1492 DSGGGDDFNG
+1492 
-1502 KIVSKGFEVGL
+1502 SKGNGSITSKGVEAGL
-1513 AMNLTLLLKWDP
+1513 AVNITLLLKWDL

-1551 TPCPIFYCCVTVGF
+1551 TPCPIFYCSVSIGF
-1565 GIEIATGLE
+1565 GLEVAAGLE
-1574 ASRIKVMGQ
+1574 ASRVKVMAAAS
-1583 NVNLTDKVSGFD
+1583 NLTDSDVSGD
-1595 SAWAYYEDQEHM
+1595 GWTYYTGQEHM

-1612 DEPEENDF
+1612 DEPEEGDF
-1620 LVGKPGDSFTFT
+1620 LAGSPGSSFTYST
-1632 TKEKAVDVHFSG
+1632 REKAIDIYFSG
-1644 TLYVEAVGDQPEG
+1644 TLYVEVVGDQPEG
-1657 FSPGTIRSAG
+1657 FTPGTIRSAG
-1667 DEAVTVKLAK
+1667 DEAVTIKLAK
-1677 KVDGKDNSKAY
+1677 KVDGKDNSKNY

-1697 DKTRSYNTANGEYKP
+1697 DKTRNYDGENGYTQLHP
-1712 LGTGY
+1712 GC
-1717 AIVDRIVEID
+1717 AIVDRIVAID

-1735 AGISFSPEASLEI
+1735 SGISISPEASLEV

-1755 MLKIELFINIS
+1755 IVKVELFINVS

-1780 YAGEDAENNKFV
+1780 YDGEGAENHKFV

-1803 FRVVALLFSFEF
+1803 FRVAALLFSFEF

-1820 SITYDR
+1820 TITYDR

-1834 NKKNGWNFMWYAANR
+1834 NKKTGWNFMWYAANQ
-1849 QIKSYD
+1849 QIQSYG
-1855 LRGGGDDDILK
+1855 LRGDDNILK

-1874 LYRDEAIFTPEDNMD
+1874 LMRDEAVFTPEDNLD
-1889 SGITPF
+1889 TGIMPF

-1915 DAFTLGSDLVSG
+1915 DAFTLGSGLASG
-1927 GTYELV
+1927 STYELV
-1933 TAGGANYIVYAITDP
+1933 TAGGANYIVYTVTDP
-1948 DEGSINQS
+1948 NQDSINQS
-1956 RVVLSKVQETAIPDE
+1956 RVVLSKVQETALRDE
-1971 DGQPTSKTA
+1971 DGELISDEA
-1980 FGLAHPTGSDA
+1980 YGLVHPTDSNAD
-1991 ATPYLVLD
+1991 TPYLVLD
-1999 TDTNG
+1999 NDANG
-2004 DLDFDAWVDDNDA
+2004 DLDFDAWVDDGGN

-2023 GYTDKAMD
+2023 SYTSEAMTAYKA
-2031 AYEEA
+2031 A
-2036 LGNGDAIDAMDAA
+2036 LDDGDAIDAMDAA

-2060 DVSENG
+2060 DVANG
-2066 SGKGSVKVVSD
+2066 TTGTVKSVSD
-2077 NADGHGMYYMPS
+2077 NTQGHGMYYMPS
-2089 GAGDMVFY
+2089 GAGEMVFY
-2097 AEACYYTDEELN
+2097 AEACYYTDTELAA
-2109 DLLDAYKAYY
+2109 LLDSYQDYY
-2119 GTTDYQKDSGSDL
+2119 GKTNYGMTSNGYV
-2132 YYGEDDPTANYQ
+2132 YGEGDPSANYQ
-2144 MTMKRMRTQVY
+2144 MTMKRMRAQAY
-2155 GKSVYPT
+2155 GKSFYPT

-2176 RVTAQDWIDNGVQI
+2176 KVTAQDWIENGVQI

-2222 IKKLCLQKLTI
+2222 IKKLYLQKLTLDD
-2233 GTEGENAGKAVPG
+2233 AGKAVPG
-2246 SAIALRMLVDN
+2246 SAIALRKLVDN

-2290 LGALVGEE
+2290 LGGLNGED
-2298 ENFDE
+2298 ENFNE
-2303 QIQRQSYSLRAA
+2303 QIAMQAYSLRAA

-2326 NTYVVPNAS
+2326 NTYVVPQES
-2335 LEGIT
+2335 LAGIT
-2340 DENTRS
+2340 GEGKS

-2351 FFTRETA
+2351 FFTRETVNQ
-2358 EELSDK
+2358 LGGSDASTVK
-2364 GSESAF
+2364 
-2370 VEGAPVV
+2370 GAPAV
-2377 TNVTFGADGNG
+2377 TNVTFGTDGSG

-2395 RGENGAPGNAVYLTK
+2395 RGENGTPGNAVYLTK
-2410 YDPQSLTWGLGTRL
+2410 YDSQSQTWGLGTRL
-2424 AMRNMDVIEDAE
+2424 AMRDMDTIEEAE
-2436 AYGWGADETAAVWY
+2436 ANSWSASETAAAWY
-2450 DTNGD
+2450 DTNDD
-2455 GTLNTDDKP
+2455 GKADTKDAP

-2478 ADKLLVIAEGT
+2478 EDQLLIVAEGT

-2524 SFQPRQTNGAYDT
+2524 SFQLRQTNGAYDT

-2588 TKQPA
+2588 KSQPA
-2593 TITMFAGDESVAE
+2593 SITLYAGEEKLAE
-2606 WQITENVRAGQKVE
+2606 WQITENVRAGQEVY
-2620 TESAFVTM
+2620 TASTFVTL
-2628 PAGLKTGDKIYFV
+2628 PAGLKAGDKLYFT
-2641 VNEDGSYIE
+2641 VNEDTTSYTGSD
-2650 EGNAFSQT
+2650 AFSQS

-2663 GDPDTAA
+2663 GAADTAA

-2724 VNSDGVTE
+2724 VNSQGETE

-2810 TGSLNLRVTIESYNV
+2810 TGSLNLRVTIESYNA

-2872 STKTS
+2872 STKTA
-2877 PTVTVT
+2877 PTVTVA

-2982 PLRSDLAVAYEGDS
+2982 PLRSDLAVACEGDS

-3107 KTVNLTAYFADLG
+3107 TVNLTAYFADLG

-3146 PMTIKENGSCRFV
+3146 PMTITENGSCRFV

-3178 ATEPV
+3178 ATLTEST
-3183 NPDPGAPEITAQL
+3183 DPGAPEITAQL

-3224 AVEATISQ
+3224 AVEAAISQ

-3238 ESPTSQYFA
+3238 KSPTSQYFA

-3273 KGGVT
+3273 EGGVT

-3396 TDEKGKTVYTSNSDG
+3396 TDEKGQTVYTSNSDG

-3416 LSQITGGVYD
+3416 LSQITGDVYD

-3462 KANPLTGLDV
+3462 KADQLTGLDV

-3477 YVRDANAPAVIT
+3477 YVRDANEPTVIT
-3489 GPIALT
+3489 VPIPIT
-3495 MEFLRV
+3495 VEFLRV

-3512 NGSITVTATGGTG
+3512 NGSITVTATGGIG
-3525 ALEYAIYS
+3525 ALEYAIYNLNLES
-3533 LDLQASGKLTI
+3533 SGKLTI
-3544 NDQGTPNDDSDDTVD
+3544 NNQGTPNDDSDDTVD
-3559 TVQSD
+3559 TVQPD
-3564 GTTVSRAMWQETNTL
+3564 GTIVSRALWQETNTL
-3579 TKLPSG
+3579 TELPYG
-3585 KYIVKVRDSNDHANC
+3585 KYIVQVRDSNNHVNC
-3600 AEREVRVHVRSS
+3600 AEREVHVNVWPS
-3612 GGAVNSVTVPEQPEH
+3612 GSAVNSVTVPEQPEH

-3653 GVQSVTV
+3653 GVRSVTV

-3670 TAIGSGKYS
+3670 TALDNGKYS
-3679 FTMPGTA
+3679 FIMPGTA
-3686 VTIKAELVPLRDIV
+3686 VTIEAELVPLRDII

-3711 ADAVSWAV
+3711 ADAVNWAV

-3730 TFSPYASCTRAQ
+3730 TFSPDASCTRAQ
-3742 AVTFLWRAAGS
+3742 AVTFLGRAAGS

-3787 TSDTTFSPNATCT
+3787 TSDTTFRPNATCT

-3837 WAVLKGVTSGTT
+3837 WAVLEGVTSGTT
-3849 ATTFSPNDNCT
+3849 ATTFSPNDSCT

>member
-45 GNVIDSKSQKEWEEA
+45 GNVIDSKSQKEWEDE

-73 NLKEGS
+73 NLKEG
-79 ADGQEKGTLTLYRL
+79 ATDGKEKGTLTLYRL

-146 GAGEIIRPGGVI
+146 GTGEIIRAGGAI
-158 TTVTETTELPEED
+158 TTVTDPADPSEESPAEEISTEEESRAEED
-171 PVVKDETPVE
+171 ILAEE
-181 DVTPAG
+181 DVLAEEETPAG
-187 DDTSDEDATPAG
+187 DAQPEAT
-199 DDTSAE
+199 
-205 DATPAGDDTSTE
+205 
-217 DQTPDGDD
+217 
-225 TSTEDQTPAEDEES
+225 
-239 AEDVEQLA
+239 
-247 ASLLL
+247 
-252 NDSLTTQT
+252 LTTQT

-266 DAESYQWQMQI
+266 DADSYQWQMQV
-277 KFHNSYVQ
+277 KLHNSYVQ

-334 GEAYEPEV
+334 GEAYEPEA

-356 HTRTDTTIAFDGG
+356 HTRTDTTIEFDGG
-369 EYDCYSF
+369 EYDYYSF

-589 GSVTASV
+589 GSVAAAAVT
-596 VKPGENVQ
+596 PGENAQ

-610 GAGDSGISTYTYTY
+610 GAADSGISTYSYTY

-691 ERGGDM
+691 DKGGDM

-725 WYGANDWS
+725 WYGADDWS

-742 NGFIEIHS
+742 NGFVEIHS
-750 NPGAN
+750 HPGAN

-773 FLQHYTGSKPKGDAR
+773 FRQHYTGSKPKGDATCR
-788 CTIQLR
+788 IQLL

-822 ASLHEAIKPEISLIA
+822 ASLHESIKPEISLVA

-845 GSRLY
+845 GTKLY
-850 NNSQVKVTR
+850 NNSQVTVTR
-859 GDNASAYTF
+859 GNNASSYTF
-868 ATQANGE
+868 ATQANGK
-875 LSSKSLFFGPEDA
+875 LSNDSLFFSQEDEN
-888 ASSYPKATANVPT
+888 SKYPKATSNVT
-901 SGSGTLT
+901 SSRGTLT
-908 LMMPGSSAA
+908 LLMPAGSATRQ
-917 GKQGYINVVMDREQT
+917 QGYINVVMDREQT

-1040 YAGNKDIPIPAN
+1040 YAGNEDIPIPAN

-1081 IERYIDLNDDGV
+1081 IERYIDLDDNGV
-1093 VNGTINPATGEFV
+1093 VNGTINPVTGEFV
-1106 PADNEYAWSE
+1106 PADGE
-1116 STNTGTYYVLP
+1116 SVYDAGTNTGTYYVLP
-1127 SLTDSDYSISEL
+1127 SLTESDYSISEL
-1139 APRLGADGKYHQI
+1139 APRLGPDGKYHQI

-1232 GGDFNPAAITDETI
+1232 GGDFNPAAITGETI
-1246 TWNPDWKG
+1246 TWNPVWKG

-1281 GQVASDGRLTGDG
+1281 GQVASDGRLTGEG

-1403 TNGLEMAISVGVNIF
+1403 TNGLEMAISVGANIF

-1444 ANEDAIDGF
+1444 ANEDAIDGV

-1513 AMNLTLLLKWDP
+1513 AINLTLLLKWDP
-1525 IENRFFFNQLMVVFA
+1525 IENRFFFNQLMLTLA
-1540 AELEFSYTVYL
+1540 ASLEFSYTVYL

-1574 ASRIKVMGQ
+1574 ASRVKVMGK
-1583 NVNLTDKVSGFD
+1583 NLNLTDKVSGFD

-1632 TKEKAVDVHFSG
+1632 TKEKAVDVYFSG

-1834 NKKNGWNFMWYAANR
+1834 NKKTGWNFMWYAANR
-1849 QIKSYD
+1849 QISSYD
-1855 LRGGGDDDILK
+1855 LRGGGDDNILK

-1874 LYRDEAIFTPEDNMD
+1874 LLRDEAIFSPEDNMD

-1901 NTVPFQYSGYGSTG
+1901 TTVPFQYSGYGSTG
-1915 DAFTLGSDLVSG
+1915 DAFTLGSGLDAGSS
-1927 GTYELV
+1927 YELV
-1933 TAGGANYIVYAITDP
+1933 TAGDSNYLVYTVTDP
-1948 DEGSINQS
+1948 DQDSINQS

-1971 DGQPTSKTA
+1971 DDQPTSDTVY
-1980 FGLAHPTGSDA
+1980 GLVHPTDSNAD
-1991 ATPYLVLD
+1991 TPYLVLD

-2004 DLDFDAWVDDNDA
+2004 DLDFDAWVDNNT

-2023 GYTDKAMD
+2023 SYTDAAMT
-2031 AYEEA
+2031 AYENA
-2036 LGNGDAIDAMDAA
+2036 LTTGDAIDAMEAA

-2060 DVSENG
+2060 DVARS
-2066 SGKGSVKVVSD
+2066 SKGSVKVVSD
-2077 NADGHGMYYMPS
+2077 NAPGHGMYYLPS

-2097 AEACYYTDEELN
+2097 AEACYYTDTELTT
-2109 DLLDAYKAYY
+2109 LLDSYKAYY
-2119 GTTDYQKDSGSDL
+2119 GETNYDKTSSGL
-2132 YYGEDDPTANYQ
+2132 YYGEDDPTADYQ
-2144 MTMKRMRTQVY
+2144 MTMKRMRAQVY
-2155 GKSVYPT
+2155 GKSFYPT
-2162 FAVLDQA
+2162 FAVLDN
-2169 TGSYTVS
+2169 GSYTVS
-2176 RVTAQDWIDNGVQI
+2176 KVTAQDWISSGVQI

-2198 DSDYY
+2198 GSDYY
-2203 AAYTTAQS
+2203 AAYSTAQS
-2211 ALTANGEDEQT
+2211 GLVNGNTDEQT
-2222 IKKLCLQKLTI
+2222 IKKLYLQKLTI
-2233 GTEGENAGKAVPG
+2233 GTEGDDAGKAVPG
-2246 SAIALRMLVDN
+2246 SAIALRKLVDC
-2257 AKDNSDDGV
+2257 AKDNSVDGV
-2266 YASGSCSEA
+2266 YTSGGRSTE
-2275 YRDPYFSNIRFLNGK
+2275 YRDPYFSNVQFLNGK
-2290 LGALVGEE
+2290 LGSLVGEE

-2303 QIQRQSYSLRAA
+2303 QIQMQSYSLRSA

-2335 LEGIT
+2335 LASIT
-2340 DENTRS
+2340 DEATRT

-2358 EELSDK
+2358 EELNGTS
-2364 GSESAF
+2364 SAS

-2410 YDPQSLTWGLGTRL
+2410 YDPQSQSWGLGTRL
-2424 AMRNMDVIEDAE
+2424 AMRDMDTIEEAE
-2436 AYGWGADETAAVWY
+2436 ANSWSASETAAAWY
-2450 DTNGD
+2450 DTNDD
-2455 GTLNTDDKP
+2455 GKADTKDAP

-2478 ADKLLVIAEGT
+2478 EDKLLIVAEGT

-2588 TKQPA
+2588 KNQPA
-2593 TITMFAGDESVAE
+2593 SITLYAGEEKIAE
-2606 WQITENVRAGQKVE
+2606 WQITENVRAGQAVN
-2620 TESAFVTM
+2620 TASTFVTL

-2670 CITVADRVEL
+2670 CITVANRVEL
-2680 GYEDFDITMVGADE
+2680 GYEDFDVTMVGADE
-2694 NTVTLAADIHVG
+2694 DTVTLATDIHVG

-2724 VNSDGVTE
+2724 VNSQGETE

-2744 VSDESPISRFSRD
+2744 VSDESPISRFSLD
-2757 ERTLKNGYLL
+2757 ERTLANGYLL

-2772 DGVEMTDATKAGQ
+2772 DGVEVADATKAGQ
-2785 IRSMYG
+2785 IQSMYG

-2810 TGSLNLRVTIESYNV
+2810 TGSLNLRVTIESYNA

-2839 KLHSVEPETLFT
+2839 KRHSVEPETLFT

-2872 STKTS
+2872 STKTA

-3092 WSRTLPKAASIRQGE
+3092 WSRTLPKAASIRQDE
-3107 KTVNLTAYFADLG
+3107 TVNLTAYFADLG

-3146 PMTIKENGSCRFV
+3146 PMKITENGSCRFV

-3178 ATEPV
+3178 ATTPE
-3183 NPDPGAPEITAQL
+3183 NPDPGAPDITAQL
-3196 TKEDGTPIPATVP
+3196 TQEDGTPIPATVP

-3273 KGGVT
+3273 EGGVT

-3396 TDEKGKTVYTSNSDG
+3396 TDEKGQTVYTSNSDG

-3462 KANPLTGLDV
+3462 KANQLTGLDV

-3533 LDLQASGKLTI
+3533 LDLEASGKLTI
-3544 NDQGTPNDDSDDTVD
+3544 NDQGTPNDDSDDTMD

-3564 GTTVSRAMWQETNTL
+3564 GTTVSRALWQETNTL

-3632 SPSSASEGKTV
+3632 NPSSASEGKTV

-3730 TFSPYASCTRAQ
+3730 TFSPDASCTRAQ

-3837 WAVLKGVTSGTT
+3837 WAVLEGVTSGTT

-3868 YRCLG
+3868 WRRFGE

>member
-1 MEHKWLRKI
+1 M
-10 TALLLTLALSVQLA
+10 
-24 SPAFAAVVQEE
+24 
-35 NGNFS
+35 
-40 IVDAN
+40 
-45 GNVIDSKSQKEWEEA
+45 
-60 YPYGVFAF
+60 
-68 KETQV
+68 
-73 NLKEGS
+73 
-79 ADGQEKGTLTLYRL
+79 
-93 GGTEGRAE
+93 
-101 ALVTLIPAAA
+101 
-111 QIEEGR
+111 
-117 MTYANAAG
+117 
-125 TKDYQVTVENP
+125 
-136 WPCAQYQALG
+136 
-146 GAGEIIRPGGVI
+146 
-158 TTVTETTELPEED
+158 
-171 PVVKDETPVE
+171 
-181 DVTPAG
+181 
-187 DDTSDEDATPAG
+187 
-199 DDTSAE
+199 
-205 DATPAGDDTSTE
+205 
-217 DQTPDGDD
+217 
-225 TSTEDQTPAEDEES
+225 
-239 AEDVEQLA
+239 
-247 ASLLL
+247 
-252 NDSLTTQT
+252 
-260 LVAPVK
+260 
-266 DAESYQWQMQI
+266 
-277 KFHNSYVQ
+277 
-285 RWSDIDG
+285 
-292 ADAAEM
+292 
-298 VMSPELLKAVM
+298 
-309 GDTYTYDFRCFYEVN
+309 
-324 GVKYCSESWQ
+324 
-334 GEAYEPEV
+334 
-342 EDIPPVMPEDFVDD
+342 
-356 HTRTDTTIAFDGG
+356 
-369 EYDCYSF
+369 
-376 LVVFAD
+376 
-382 GEWEKEITFEALDD
+382 
-396 DLHECGEVVNAVVM
+396 
-410 ESRGAEVYSNA
+410 
-421 CTASIAIED
+421 
-430 DEPEIPSAMG
+430 
-440 FAETEIWADKSAG
+440 
-453 TVRILL
+453 
-459 TRESEGLQY
+459 
-468 VTGVDYE
+468 
-475 TENGTAVAGADYAA
+475 
-489 ANGTAL
+489 
-495 FPSDLDHTY
+495 
-504 IEIDLVNDGV
+504 
-514 ALTREDSGLSFTVK
+514 
-528 LTAAKGGGGSTLL
+528 
-541 EGQDIVTVHLY
+541 
-552 NSAEGTGETNL
+552 
-563 ATALYSPD
+563 
-571 EEDLTGAVE
+571 
-580 DTSAIVPAG
+580 
-589 GSVTASV
+589 
-596 VKPGENVQ
+596 
-604 GEYIAD
+604 
-610 GAGDSGISTYTYTY
+610 
-624 PGALTFRDAH
+624 
-634 GGSYWT
+634 
-640 DNAALASEDVSGF
+640 
-653 SGAKIPSE
+653 
-661 SDDLEGYVANAKSKW
+661 
-676 SGGYRYGSTGWALAT
+676 
-691 ERGGDM
+691 
-697 KMTVQD
+697 
-703 MYDRYSSVTV
+703 
-713 NTYTRSERSAKG
+713 
-725 WYGANDWS
+725 
-733 NALFSTSGE
+733 
-742 NGFIEIHS
+742 
-750 NPGAN
+750 
-755 TWEFHANTLS
+755 
-765 SSSADQLW
+765 
-773 FLQHYTGSKPKGDAR
+773 
-788 CTIQLR
+788 
-794 NGYMTRRT
+794 
-802 IKAPIV
+802 
-808 RIHTADDD
+808 
-816 YLQANA
+816 
-822 ASLHEAIKPEISLIA
+822 
-837 GKGGTTAD
+837 
-845 GSRLY
+845 
-850 NNSQVKVTR
+850 
-859 GDNASAYTF
+859 
-868 ATQANGE
+868 
-875 LSSKSLFFGPEDA
+875 
-888 ASSYPKATANVPT
+888 
-901 SGSGTLT
+901 
-908 LMMPGSSAA
+908 
-917 GKQGYINVVMDREQT
+917 
-932 LSLEIAPSVPRLS
+932 
-945 QEDSTTIDPEQIEG
+945 
-959 TWNNLWEKSARNGG
+959 
-973 VTYTYREVNW
+973 
-983 DFSDGKDGFSDEKT
+983 
-997 GTLAKDVFSGN
+997 
-1008 SSLYQIGTKLKNVR
+1008 
-1022 SINFH
+1022 
-1027 LDADDVILVNGIA
+1027 
-1040 YAGNKDIPIPAN
+1040 
-1052 QYLNNNITFYYYDAD
+1052 
-1067 YVTSENTMLATISR
+1067 
-1081 IERYIDLNDDGV
+1081 
-1093 VNGTINPATGEFV
+1093 
-1106 PADNEYAWSE
+1106 
-1116 STNTGTYYVLP
+1116 
-1127 SLTDSDYSISEL
+1127 
-1139 APRLGADGKYHQI
+1139 
-1152 VLKVYYTM
+1152 
-1160 LPRSLVVPAGA
+1160 
-1171 SSTDTAEVIPAFV
+1171 
-1184 TAVTSAAYRSSMSD
+1184 
-1198 EQLGYRYINHRNTGS
+1198 
-1213 GKLMYEA
+1213 
-1220 KASAISTVDIPL
+1220 
-1232 GGDFNPAAITDETI
+1232 
-1246 TWNPDWKG
+1246 
-1254 NPYPGTA
+1254 
-1261 FTDPQ
+1261 
-1266 PVYLDGTALGDHYAV
+1266 
-1281 GQVASDGRLTGDG
+1281 
-1294 KEKVANYLSSMQE
+1294 
-1307 NDTFTLCVRETPKSV
+1307 
-1322 TYGLRSAPE
+1322 
-1331 QYLAGVES
+1331 
-1339 SRLAE
+1339 
-1344 ASTYPS
+1344 
-1350 SVGVRNLSDPNS
+1350 
-1362 DHKDASF
+1362 
-1369 DSSSANSPMSE
+1369 
-1380 YNMGGEINL
+1380 
-1389 PELELGIT
+1389 
-1397 DFVSIS
+1397 
-1403 TNGLEMAISVGVNIF
+1403 
-1418 NVGMENDFAHQEDHS
+1418 
-1433 FGPAETNAFKD
+1433 
-1444 ANEDAIDGF
+1444 
-1453 KNAWN
+1453 
-1458 SLFGE
+1458 
-1463 RNNNTGHHVGGYY
+1463 
-1476 DAMSEALD
+1476 
-1484 KLWAAGDS
+1484 
-1492 DSGGGDDFNG
+1492 
-1502 KIVSKGFEVGL
+1502 
-1513 AMNLTLLLKWDP
+1513 
-1525 IENRFFFNQLMVVFA
+1525 
-1540 AELEFSYTVYL
+1540 
-1551 TPCPIFYCCVTVGF
+1551 
-1565 GIEIATGLE
+1565 
-1574 ASRIKVMGQ
+1574 
-1583 NVNLTDKVSGFD
+1583 
-1595 SAWAYYEDQEHM
+1595 
-1607 GYDEL
+1607 
-1612 DEPEENDF
+1612 
-1620 LVGKPGDSFTFT
+1620 
-1632 TKEKAVDVHFSG
+1632 
-1644 TLYVEAVGDQPEG
+1644 
-1657 FSPGTIRSAG
+1657 
-1667 DEAVTVKLAK
+1667 
-1677 KVDGKDNSKAY
+1677 DGKDNSKNY

-1697 DKTRSYNTANGEYKP
+1697 DKTRNYDGENGYTQLHP
-1712 LGTGY
+1712 GC
-1717 AIVDRIVEID
+1717 AIVDRIVAID

-1735 AGISFSPEASLEI
+1735 SGISISPEASLEV

-1755 MLKIELFINIS
+1755 IVKVELFINVS

-1780 YAGEDAENNKFV
+1780 YDGEGAENHKFV

-1803 FRVVALLFSFEF
+1803 FRVAALLFSFEF

-1820 SITYDR
+1820 TITYDR

-1834 NKKNGWNFMWYAANR
+1834 NKKTGWNFMWYAANQ
-1849 QIKSYD
+1849 QIQSYG
-1855 LRGGGDDDILK
+1855 LRGDDNILK

-1874 LYRDEAIFTPEDNMD
+1874 LMRDEAVFTPEDNLD
-1889 SGITPF
+1889 TGIMPF

-1915 DAFTLGSDLVSG
+1915 DAFTLGSGLASG
-1927 GTYELV
+1927 STYELV
-1933 TAGGANYIVYAITDP
+1933 TAGGANYIVYTVTDP
-1948 DEGSINQS
+1948 NQDSINQS
-1956 RVVLSKVQETAIPDE
+1956 RVVLSKVQETALRDE
-1971 DGQPTSKTA
+1971 DGELISDEA
-1980 FGLAHPTGSDA
+1980 YGLVHPTDSNAD
-1991 ATPYLVLD
+1991 TPYLVLD
-1999 TDTNG
+1999 NDANG
-2004 DLDFDAWVDDNDA
+2004 DLDFDAWVDDGGN

-2023 GYTDKAMD
+2023 SYTSEAMTAYKA
-2031 AYEEA
+2031 A
-2036 LGNGDAIDAMDAA
+2036 LDDGDAIDAMDAA

-2060 DVSENG
+2060 DVANG
-2066 SGKGSVKVVSD
+2066 TTGTVKSVSD
-2077 NADGHGMYYMPS
+2077 NTQGHGMYYMPS
-2089 GAGDMVFY
+2089 GAGEMVFY
-2097 AEACYYTDEELN
+2097 AEACYYTDTELAA
-2109 DLLDAYKAYY
+2109 LLDSYQDYY
-2119 GTTDYQKDSGSDL
+2119 GKTNYGMTSNGYV
-2132 YYGEDDPTANYQ
+2132 YGEGDPSANYQ
-2144 MTMKRMRTQVY
+2144 MTMKRMRAQAY
-2155 GKSVYPT
+2155 GKSFYPT

-2176 RVTAQDWIDNGVQI
+2176 KVTAQDWIENGVQI

-2222 IKKLCLQKLTI
+2222 IKKLYLQKLTLDD
-2233 GTEGENAGKAVPG
+2233 AGKAVPG
-2246 SAIALRMLVDN
+2246 SAIALRKLVDN

-2290 LGALVGEE
+2290 LGGLNGED
-2298 ENFDE
+2298 ENFNE
-2303 QIQRQSYSLRAA
+2303 QIAMQAYSLRAA

-2326 NTYVVPNAS
+2326 NTYVVPQES
-2335 LEGIT
+2335 LAGIT
-2340 DENTRS
+2340 GEGKS

-2351 FFTRETA
+2351 FFTRETVNQ
-2358 EELSDK
+2358 LGGSDASTVK
-2364 GSESAF
+2364 
-2370 VEGAPVV
+2370 GAPAV
-2377 TNVTFGADGNG
+2377 TNVTFGTDGSG

-2395 RGENGAPGNAVYLTK
+2395 RGENGTPGNAVYLTK
-2410 YDPQSLTWGLGTRL
+2410 YDSQSQTWGLGTRL
-2424 AMRNMDVIEDAE
+2424 AMRDMDTIEEAE
-2436 AYGWGADETAAVWY
+2436 ANSWSASETAAAWY
-2450 DTNGD
+2450 DTNDD
-2455 GTLNTDDKP
+2455 GKADTKDAP

-2478 ADKLLVIAEGT
+2478 EDQLLIVAEGT

-2524 SFQPRQTNGAYDT
+2524 SFQLRQTNGAYDT

-2588 TKQPA
+2588 KSQPA
-2593 TITMFAGDESVAE
+2593 SITLYAGEEKLAE
-2606 WQITENVRAGQKVE
+2606 WQITENVRAGQEVY
-2620 TESAFVTM
+2620 TASIFVTL
-2628 PAGLKTGDKIYFV
+2628 PAGLKAGDKLYFT
-2641 VNEDGSYIE
+2641 VNEDTTSYTGSD
-2650 EGNAFSQT
+2650 AFSQS

-2663 GDPDTAA
+2663 GAADTAA

-2724 VNSDGVTE
+2724 VNSQGEME

-2810 TGSLNLRVTIESYNV
+2810 TGSLNLRVTIESYNA

-2872 STKTS
+2872 STKTA
-2877 PTVTVT
+2877 PTVTVA

-2982 PLRSDLAVAYEGDS
+2982 PLRSDLAVACEGDS

-3107 KTVNLTAYFADLG
+3107 TVNLTAYFADLG

-3146 PMTIKENGSCRFV
+3146 PMTITENGSCRFV

-3178 ATEPV
+3178 ATLTEST
-3183 NPDPGAPEITAQL
+3183 DPGAPEITAQL

-3224 AVEATISQ
+3224 AVEAAISQ

-3238 ESPTSQYFA
+3238 KSPTSQYFA

-3273 KGGVT
+3273 EGGVT

-3396 TDEKGKTVYTSNSDG
+3396 TDEKGQTVYTSNSDG

-3462 KANPLTGLDV
+3462 KADQLTGLDV

-3477 YVRDANAPAVIT
+3477 YVRDANEPTVIT
-3489 GPIALT
+3489 VPIPIT
-3495 MEFLRV
+3495 VEFLRV

-3512 NGSITVTATGGTG
+3512 NGSITVTATGGIG
-3525 ALEYAIYS
+3525 ALEYAIYNLNLES
-3533 LDLQASGKLTI
+3533 SGKLTI
-3544 NDQGTPNDDSDDTVD
+3544 NNQGTPNDDSDDTVD
-3559 TVQSD
+3559 TVQPD
-3564 GTTVSRAMWQETNTL
+3564 GTIVSRALWQETNTL
-3579 TKLPSG
+3579 TELPYG
-3585 KYIVKVRDSNDHANC
+3585 KYIVQVRDSNNHVNC
-3600 AEREVRVHVRSS
+3600 AEREVHVNVWPS
-3612 GGAVNSVTVPEQPEH
+3612 GSAVNSVTVPEQPEH

-3653 GVQSVTV
+3653 GVRSVTV

-3670 TAIGSGKYS
+3670 TALDNGKYS
-3679 FTMPGTA
+3679 FIMPGTA
-3686 VTIKAELVPLRDIV
+3686 VTIEAELVPLRDII

-3711 ADAVSWAV
+3711 ADAVNWAV

-3730 TFSPYASCTRAQ
+3730 TFSPDASCTRAQ
-3742 AVTFLWRAAGS
+3742 AVTFLGRAAGS

-3787 TSDTTFSPNATCT
+3787 TSDTTFRPNATCT
-3800 RAQIVTFLW
+3800 RTQIVTFLW

-3837 WAVLKGVTSGTT
+3837 WAVLEGVTSGTT
-3849 ATTFSPNDNCT
+3849 ATTFSPNDSCT